1 MEIMHSK
8 FLKLQTALLSVLL
21 LFSVLLPQTALA
33 AGGTTDAAAAQDTVT
48 LVDPNTFN
56 SWEKI
61 QGTRSITQGRIW
73 ADKTVSNDKIE
84 FSSTSPLGK
93 EGKTVSKTAGS
104 DFLVA
109 LSALSSTSSLTK
121 PEPQPIDIV
130 LVLDASG
137 SMDKAMGGTTWEN
150 YDDTKRIDALKAAAK
165 NFLAAAKKQNDGI
178 EDPAKQIQVSIVKF
192 AGNKTDKVGNDT
204 YRDGRNSY
212 NYSQIMR
219 NLTLC
224 NSTNLSTLNS
234 VVDSI
239 QPAGATRSDYGME
252 LAQKA
257 LGSDSARSNAKK
269 VVIFFTDG
277 KPTKQSEYNSEVAG
291 SAVNTAKTL
300 KDSGTTIYTVGIF
313 SGANAAS
320 DPNDEHTSDENRFM
334 HAVSSNYPD
343 AAYSWVSTDWYGG
356 YYDIVPGTRAE
367 NSSYYKTA
375 TKSTELD
382 TVFQDIF
389 KDVTSNPPVPT
400 LVESGKNATNGG
412 YVSFNDPLGD
422 YMTVDGF
429 NAISFDDEI
438 FEKSTKTTETT
449 AKGTVDTY
457 VFEGVN
463 EGNTAY
469 PENVNLNTIIVKVT
483 HSNDLKTGDIVDVQ
497 IPAALLP
504 LRYYQVS
511 KDLDGKVSMKISD
524 TYPIRIFYSVSLKKD
539 VKDAM
544 AAGTSSDTELVNYVA
559 DHTEDDGK
567 VYFYTN
573 LFDGTNGGTDKEGN
587 SYTAGNTT
595 VSFKPAYTNSFYY
608 YTEDTPIYTDPDCK
622 THATD
627 VQPKTPYYYDL
638 TYYDTNKANA
648 SGSLVLQHDHIEISI
663 ATKEEIDKV
672 LKQNKKGE
680 YYVPQKT
687 LKGSYPQTLDEQVGP
702 KQPNNT
708 TGTASRRIDFAWDLS
723 NTTGLLFLGNNG
735 KIGYNTTG
743 SLKITKV
750 VTPTDSNYTPDST
763 TQFRILVNL
772 EGVGANDIYKCT
784 LNGQTFSFIRGSV
797 ITLKNG
803 QTAEIKGLPAGCKY
817 TVTEPTPL
825 PAGYALS
832 TIENATGTIKGGLA
846 KDTAAVAT
854 VKNTYTPSSYILNGE
869 TYLSGK
875 KVLSG
880 RDWQSLDKFVFHLE
894 ALEPDNAP
902 LPKNG
907 DTDLTRVELT
917 QCEGTQADTEV
928 PFNFGDITYTKPG
941 TYRYR
946 IYEETPSNADKIPG
960 IDYDTT
966 TYTVTVKIK
975 DNGNGQLEL
984 DSVTKALDHK
994 DNVTEMP
1001 AGKIPLFK
1009 NIFNATNEE
1018 INFVATKVYKDNAGN
1033 SINPDVNQFQFT
1045 LSAAKKDASGND
1057 VTETDPPMPTPA
1069 TVGNDDGGQI
1079 DFGKVTYTAANVDST
1094 YWYQMN
1100 ENQGDNACIAY
1111 DKTTYLIKVE
1121 VGSKTGADN
1130 KLIVTSK
1137 TTYYKQNENG
1147 AWQPVD
1153 INTGDDVASK
1163 ITFTNTLT
1171 PTPTSAN
1178 LYVGKILAG
1187 RDWMD
1192 GDKFT
1197 FTLTAKDNAPMPEGK
1212 DTNKLTITN
1221 ASRKEMDDERL
1232 GDFPE
1237 ITFTKPGTYVYTI
1250 SEDAVDSAKLPGF
1263 KTQPGDIT
1271 ATVTVTRE
1279 GNELRRTISYRNA
1292 AGINS
1297 DICGYFTNTYSTDSY
1312 KIKDTDIFLASKV
1325 LKDRGWLDEDRFTFV
1340 LTGDESNPTNTPMPT
1355 LCESI
1360 ADSTHYENIVLGDG
1374 KELEFKEAG
1383 RYVYYITEQRGE
1395 LSGITY
1401 DTTKYMVV
1409 VDVRDEGGNS
1419 GKLTGSVQYFK
1430 GTLGK
1435 NGEYTFSDKP
1445 ETDNIAIFTNT
1456 YAAKS
1461 VTLTGKENLSVT
1473 KKLVGREW
1481 GKEEAFTFE
1490 IAVAGGSAENT
1501 PLPKS
1506 TTLKLTNSNL
1516 DEDTATGNFGDITYE
1531 KPGTYIYKI
1540 TENKGDNA
1548 ITQWDDSEYT
1558 VTVNVKDDGTG
1569 ELKVESCTVKKSGDE
1584 GNSNGITFTNTYE
1597 ASSTPTKDVTVNDA
1611 ETSADGQPVKVGDKL
1626 TYSIHWVNDSI
1637 ENGKFVPATV
1647 TITDQVPENTKLVTT
1662 PDNAT
1667 YDDTTRTLTWTLN
1680 AAANTSGDV
1689 SFTVSVLPSA
1699 SAALDPIT
1707 NQAKVKIGDHES
1719 ETNVVTN
1726 PTPYDPDSHKK
1737 VLDDN
1742 GNDID
1747 NTLVSPGQVLTYQ
1760 ITWVA
1765 PLAAEGAETVDV
1777 VIKDTV
1783 PANTTFV
1790 LGSATDNIAP
1800 DDNGLLTWNIQGQTP
1815 GASGTVSFQVKVND
1829 AVGDNGD
1836 ITNKAFVNNK
1846 ATVETTHN
1854 YLPGKTADKD
1864 ANTTLKVGDELT
1876 YTIKYKNLEKDVAT
1890 VTVTDAVPAGTEF
1903 VSADNGG
1910 TWDKTDNKVTWNL
1923 TGVEPGAKGTVSF
1936 TVRVTMD
1943 AVGKSIENQ
1952 AEVKIGDHNPVTTTK
1967 TENKNIEQ
1975 PSPASVTLTAH
1986 KTLKSD
1992 VGNHTL
1998 AAGEFAFNLLDKDG
2012 KLVQTALNDAEGN
2025 VTFSELKLNTI
2036 GSYTYTICEVDGKL
2050 GYMTYDDSTY
2060 TVTFNVDDAKNG
2072 TLAATEPVYS
2082 LNDKTFTTAEFINH
2096 YTAELPADASFS
2108 LSATKTLTGRS
2119 MIDREFFFTL
2129 EDEGGNIVATASSDA
2144 EGNIQFPAV
2153 GLKNVQAAY
2162 TALLAAA
2169 EPVQP
2174 AAEPTPA
2181 EDEQPVKIE
2190 DGEQAPLETAVAANS
2205 LEDAPA
2211 VVTDAEPETELNAE
2225 PKTDPE
2231 TDPETEPETEP
2242 APTVDT
2248 DAVQA
2253 LLTRWYTIREYAQ
2266 GKDGVTYDANTYM
2279 VRVPLVD
2286 NDGTGTLAVDKDNI
2300 QFFAAD
2306 GETPLD
2312 NNAVVFNNSYAAEG
2326 VDLTVTAQK
2335 QLTGRS
2341 MADGEFSFRLSCND
2355 DPANEQTVTSDANGR
2370 IAFALHYDD
2379 KDGTGTQETHTYTV
2393 TEVRGD
2399 NDTITYDDTA
2409 YTFTVEV
2416 IDDGTGHLTTKV
2428 TQPEAM
2434 VFRNVYTPKAT
2445 SITLAGNKV
2454 LNGRAQKAGEF
2465 TFELCDANGAVI
2477 ATAANGENG
2486 YFAFP
2491 ALSYDE
2497 AGEYTYT
2504 VREKDTGVG
2513 RVTYDKTVYS
2523 VTVQV
2528 RDEDGQL
2535 KADIILPASGL
2546 TFTNTYTP
2554 EPAQTPA
2561 PTPKPTTSPAPAA
2574 TAAPTPAPARI
2585 PQTADSFP
2593 LALLIGL
2600 LAVSG
2605 GALAVLLT
2613 ARKRGKK

>member
-73 ADKTVSNDKIE
+73 ADKTVSENEIT
-84 FSSTSPLGK
+84 FSPNSPLG
-93 EGKTVSKTAGS
+93 EAGKTVSKTDGS

-130 LVLDASG
+130 LVLDTSG
-137 SMDKAMGGTTWEN
+137 SMAYDFNGYPTWFDE
-150 YDDTKRIDALKAAAK
+150 DSRITALKSAVNDFIDNAAT
-165 NFLAAAKKQNDGI
+165 QN
-178 EDPAKQIQVSIVKF
+178 
-192 AGNKTDKVGNDT
+192 
-204 YRDGRNSY
+204 
-212 NYSQIMR
+212 SQIADASKKINIALVR
-219 NLTLC
+219 FADNSRILQDLTTCEDENATALKKRVNNLG
-224 NSTNLSTLNS
+224 S
-234 VVDSI
+234 D
-239 QPAGATRSDYGME
+239 GATRADLGMV
-252 LAQKA
+252 KA
-257 LGSDSARSNAKK
+257 ESVLNGTGARANAKK

-277 KPTKQSEYNSEVAG
+277 TPTSGNKYEAEVAG
-291 SAVNTAKTL
+291 RAVNAAGRIKNAN
-300 KDSGTTIYTVGIF
+300 GTIYAVGIF
-313 SGANAAS
+313 AGAKPE
-320 DPNDEHTSDENRFM
+320 DITSKENKFM
-334 HAVSSNYPD
+334 NAVSSNYP
-343 AAYSWVSTDWYGG
+343 AATATNFSITLNKG
-356 YYDIVPGTRAE
+356 E
-367 NSSYYKTA
+367 NKGYYKTA
-375 TKSTELD
+375 KNASELNA
-382 TVFQDIF
+382 VFNDIF
-389 KDVTSNPPVPT
+389 KDSTSNPPVPT

-429 NAISFDDEI
+429 NAIAFDDKI
-438 FEKSTKTTETT
+438 FENPTKTTEAT

-463 EGNTAY
+463 EGNIAY
-469 PENVNLNTIIVKVT
+469 PENVNLNTIIIKVT

-511 KDLDGKVSMKISD
+511 EDLGGKVSMKISD
-524 TYPIRIFYSVSLKKD
+524 TYPIRIFYSVSLKQN

-832 TIENATGTIKGGLA
+832 TIENGTGTIKGGLA

-854 VKNTYTPSSYILNGE
+854 VKNTYTPSSYTLNGE
-869 TYLSGK
+869 TNLSGN

-880 RDWQSLDKFVFHLE
+880 RDWQSRDKFVFHLE
-894 ALEPDNAP
+894 ALEPDSAP

-907 DTDLTRVELT
+907 DTDITRVELT
-917 QCEGTQADTEV
+917 QSEVTQAGTAV

-946 IYEETPSNADKIPG
+946 IYEETPSNAAKIPG

-975 DNGNGQLEL
+975 DNGKGKLEL
-984 DSVTKALDHK
+984 DNVTKALDNK
-994 DNVTEMP
+994 DNVTVMP
-1001 AGKIPLFK
+1001 ADNIPLFK
-1009 NIFNATNEE
+1009 NIFNAENEE

-1045 LSAAKKDASGND
+1045 LSAAEKDASGNA
-1057 VTETDPPMPTPA
+1057 VTETNPPMPTPA
-1069 TVGNDDGGQI
+1069 TVGNDDGGRI
-1079 DFGKVTYTAANVDST
+1079 AFGKVTYTEANVGHT
-1094 YWYQMN
+1094 YWYQMS
-1100 ENQGDNACIAY
+1100 EKLGDNTCIDY

-1121 VGSKTGADN
+1121 VGSKPGADN
-1130 KLIVTSK
+1130 KLIVTSN

-1147 AWQPVD
+1147 AWKQVD
-1153 INTGDDVASK
+1153 INTGDDVDSK

-1171 PTPTSAN
+1171 PTSTSAS
-1178 LYVGKILAG
+1178 LWVCKILEG

-1197 FTLTAKDNAPMPEGK
+1197 FKVTPIGDAPKPQGENGDK
-1212 DTNKLTITN
+1212 ITITN
-1221 ASRKEMDDERL
+1221 TSTHGETEKERL
-1232 GDFPE
+1232 GYFGE
-1237 ITFTKPGTYVYTI
+1237 IVFTQPGIYQYKI
-1250 SEDAVDSAKLPGF
+1250 SEALIDADELPGF
-1263 KTQPGDIT
+1263 NHHPGDVI
-1271 ATVTVTRE
+1271 ATVTVTRN
-1279 GNELRRTISYRNA
+1279 GNTLTRTISCTDASGNA
-1292 AGINS
+1292 TGLQA
-1297 DICGYFTNTYSTDSY
+1297 YFTNTYSTDSY
-1312 KIKDTDIFLASKV
+1312 KIKDTDIFLARKV

-1340 LTGDESNPTNTPMPT
+1340 LTGDESNPANTPMPNR
-1355 LCESI
+1355 CESI

-1435 NGEYTFSDKP
+1435 KGEYTFSDTP
-1445 ETDNIAIFTNT
+1445 ETTNIATFTNT

-1461 VTLTGKENLSVT
+1461 VTLNGEDNLSVT

-1481 GKEEAFTFE
+1481 GKEETFTFT
-1490 IAVAGGSAENT
+1490 IAAAGDNAENT
-1501 PLPKS
+1501 PLPS
-1506 TTLKLTNSNL
+1506 ETTLRLTKPDP
-1516 DEDTATGNFGDITYE
+1516 DEDTATGHFGDITYE

-1558 VTVNVKDDGTG
+1558 VTVNIKDDGTG
-1569 ELKVESCTVKKSGDE
+1569 ELKVNSCSVKKSGDE
-1584 GNSNGITFTNTYE
+1584 GNSNSITFTNTYE
-1597 ASSTPTKDVTVNDA
+1597 ANSTPTKDVTVNDA

-1647 TITDQVPENTKLVTT
+1647 TITDQVPENTQLVTT

-1667 YDDTTRTLTWTLN
+1667 YDDTTRTLTWTFD

-1689 SFTVSVLPSA
+1689 SFTVRVLPSA
-1699 SAALDPIT
+1699 SAALAPIT
-1707 NQAKVKIGDHES
+1707 NQAKVQIGDHES

-1737 VLDDN
+1737 VLDDS

-1800 DDNGLLTWNIQGQTP
+1800 DDNGLLTWNIQGQKP

-1836 ITNKAFVNNK
+1836 ITNQAFVNNK

-1876 YTIKYKNLEKDVAT
+1876 YTIKYKNLEDAAAT

-1910 TWDKTDNKVTWNL
+1910 VCENGTVTWNL
-1923 TGVEPGAKGTVSF
+1923 ADVASGTEGSVSF
-1936 TVRVTMD
+1936 KVRVTID
-1943 AVGKSIENQ
+1943 AVGHSIENQ
-1952 AEVKIGDHNPVTTTK
+1952 ALVKIGEHNPVTTTK

-1975 PSPASVTLTAH
+1975 PSPASVILTAH
-1986 KTLKSD
+1986 KTLISD

-1998 AAGEFAFNLLDKDG
+1998 AAGEFAFTLLDKDG
-2012 KLVQTALNDAEGN
+2012 KLVQTAPNDAEGN
-2025 VTFSELKLNTI
+2025 VTFEALSLDTI
-2036 GSYTYTICEVDGKL
+2036 GEYTYTICEVDGEV
-2050 GYMTYDDSTY
+2050 GYITYDGSQY
-2060 TVTFNVDDAKNG
+2060 TVTFSVYAAKDG

-2082 LNDKTFTTAEFINH
+2082 LNGKTVDAAEFI
-2096 YTAELPADASFS
+2096 TTTP
-2108 LSATKTLTGRS
+2108 RS
-2119 MIDREFFFTL
+2119 CPR
-2129 EDEGGNIVATASSDA
+2129 
-2144 EGNIQFPAV
+2144 
-2153 GLKNVQAAY
+2153 
-2162 TALLAAA
+2162 
-2169 EPVQP
+2169 
-2174 AAEPTPA
+2174 TPA
-2181 EDEQPVKIE
+2181 S
-2190 DGEQAPLETAVAANS
+2190 A
-2205 LEDAPA
+2205 
-2211 VVTDAEPETELNAE
+2211 
-2225 PKTDPE
+2225 
-2231 TDPETEPETEP
+2231 
-2242 APTVDT
+2242 
-2248 DAVQA
+2248 
-2253 LLTRWYTIREYAQ
+2253 
-2266 GKDGVTYDANTYM
+2266 
-2279 VRVPLVD
+2279 
-2286 NDGTGTLAVDKDNI
+2286 
-2300 QFFAAD
+2300 
-2306 GETPLD
+2306 
-2312 NNAVVFNNSYAAEG
+2312 
-2326 VDLTVTAQK
+2326 
-2335 QLTGRS
+2335 
-2341 MADGEFSFRLSCND
+2341 
-2355 DPANEQTVTSDANGR
+2355 
-2370 IAFALHYDD
+2370 
-2379 KDGTGTQETHTYTV
+2379 
-2393 TEVRGD
+2393 
-2399 NDTITYDDTA
+2399 
-2409 YTFTVEV
+2409 
-2416 IDDGTGHLTTKV
+2416 
-2428 TQPEAM
+2428 
-2434 VFRNVYTPKAT
+2434 
-2445 SITLAGNKV
+2445 
-2454 LNGRAQKAGEF
+2454 
-2465 TFELCDANGAVI
+2465 
-2477 ATAANGENG
+2477 
-2486 YFAFP
+2486 
-2491 ALSYDE
+2491 
-2497 AGEYTYT
+2497 
-2504 VREKDTGVG
+2504 
-2513 RVTYDKTVYS
+2513 
-2523 VTVQV
+2523 
-2528 RDEDGQL
+2528 
-2535 KADIILPASGL
+2535 
-2546 TFTNTYTP
+2546 
-2554 EPAQTPA
+2554 
-2561 PTPKPTTSPAPAA
+2561 
-2574 TAAPTPAPARI
+2574 
-2585 PQTADSFP
+2585 
-2593 LALLIGL
+2593 
-2600 LAVSG
+2600 
-2605 GALAVLLT
+2605 
-2613 ARKRGKK
+2613 

>member
-33 AGGTTDAAAAQDTVT
+33 AGGTTNAAAAQDTVT
-48 LVDPNTFN
+48 LVDPDTFN
-56 SWEKI
+56 SWETI

-73 ADKTVSNDKIE
+73 ADKTVSNNEIT
-84 FSSTSPLGK
+84 FSPNSPLG
-93 EGKTVSKTAGS
+93 ESGKTVSKTDGS

-137 SMDKAMGGTTWEN
+137 SMDDPMGGTWEN
-150 YDDTKRIDALKAAAK
+150 YDYTKRIKALKDAAK
-165 NFLAAAKKQNDGI
+165 NFLEAAKKQNDEI

-204 YRDGRNSY
+204 YRDSGYSY

-224 NSTNLSTLNS
+224 NNTNLSTLNS

-239 QPAGATRSDYGME
+239 NPAGATRSDYGME
-252 LAQKA
+252 LAQTV
-257 LGSDSARSNAKK
+257 LDSTSARSNAKK

-277 KPTKQSEYNSEVAG
+277 KPTSRSDYNAKVAG
-291 SAVNTAKTL
+291 GAINTAKTL

-313 SGANAAS
+313 SGADSSNPPAM
-320 DPNDEHTSDENRFM
+320 PGQDEKKLANRFM
-334 HAVSSNYPD
+334 HAVSSNYP
-343 AAYSWVSTDWYGG
+343 AASSSGNDWDGYTVSM
-356 YYDIVPGTRAE
+356 GTRAE
-367 NSSYYKTA
+367 NSNYYKTA
-375 TKSTELD
+375 TKSTELN
-382 TVFQDIF
+382 TVFQEIF
-389 KDVTSNPPVPT
+389 TDVTSDPPVPT
-400 LVESGKNATNGG
+400 LVESSKNATESG
-412 YVSFNDPLGD
+412 YVTFEDPLGD
-422 YMTVDGF
+422 YMTVTDF
-429 NAISFDDEI
+429 NAIAFSDKIYTDPDV
-438 FEKSTKTTETT
+438 KTVGNVTT
-449 AKGTVDTY
+449 YTFNGT
-457 VFEGVN
+457 N
-463 EGNTAY
+463 MGNVAY
-469 PENVNLNTIIVKVT
+469 PQNVDLNKIIITVTHDNNLQTGDKVKVE
-483 HSNDLKTGDIVDVQ
+483 

-504 LRYYQVS
+504 LRYYNIAED
-511 KDLDGKVSMKISD
+511 KDGKVSMEITP
-524 TYPIRIFYSVSLKKD
+524 TYPIHVFYSVSLK
-539 VKDAM
+539 DAAKQQM
-544 AAGTSSDTELVNYVA
+544 ESGVITDTALASYVA
-559 DHTEDDGK
+559 AHIEGDGK
-567 VYFYTN
+567 AYFYSN
-573 LFDGTNGGTDKEGN
+573 LYTDARTGTDAEGKP
-587 SYTAGNTT
+587 YTAGNTT
-595 VSFKPAYTNSFYY
+595 ASFVPAETNSFYY
-608 YTEDTPIYTDPDCK
+608 YTEDTLLYEDEACK
-622 THATD
+622 TPAKN
-627 VQPKTPYYYDL
+627 VKPNTPYYYDL
-638 TYYDTNKANA
+638 PYYEVGKTDAT
-648 SGSLVLQHDHIEISI
+648 GSLEELHSRIKISI
-663 ATKEEIDKV
+663 ATQKEINDTLDKNDDGV
-672 LKQNKKGE
+672 
-680 YYVPQKT
+680 YYVPKGT
-687 LKGSYPQTLDEQVGP
+687 LKGSYPQALDNQIGAKKE
-702 KQPNNT
+702 NT
-708 TGTASRRIDFAWDLS
+708 TNTASRRIDFGWDNNYTIGRLY
-723 NTTGLLFLGNNG
+723 LGNNG
-735 KIGYNTTG
+735 KIGYNATG
-743 SLKITKV
+743 SLKITKKV
-750 VTPTDSNYTPDST
+750 AKPDPSYSPDAE
-763 TQFRILVNL
+763 TQFRIQVDL
-772 EGVGANDIYKCT
+772 EGNGANGTYTYTIDGNTSDSYTFK
-784 LNGQTFSFIRGSV
+784 NGDV
-797 ITLKNG
+797 ITLKNS
-803 QTAEIKGLPAGCKY
+803 QTAEIEGLPAGCEY
-817 TVTEPTPL
+817 TVSEPADTL
-825 PAGYALS
+825 PAGYTSSIDAPAGV
-832 TIENATGTIKGGLA
+832 IAAGKVQ
-846 KDTAAVAT
+846 DTAPVVT
-854 VKNTYTPSSYILNGE
+854 VTNTYEPSSYTLNGE
-869 TYLSGK
+869 TNLSGK

-894 ALEPDNAP
+894 AFEPDNTP

-907 DTDLTRVELT
+907 DTDLTRVELMHS
-917 QCEGTQADTEV
+917 EGTPGGTEAS
-928 PFNFGDITYTKPG
+928 FNFGDITYTKPG

-946 IYEETPSNADKIPG
+946 IYEETPSNADKISG

-975 DNGNGQLEL
+975 DNGKGQLEL
-984 DSVTKALDHK
+984 DSVTKALDNK
-994 DNVTEMP
+994 DNVTVMP
-1001 AGKIPLFK
+1001 ADNIPLFK
-1009 NIFNATNEE
+1009 NIFNAENEE

-1033 SINPDVNQFQFT
+1033 QINPDVNQFRFT
-1045 LSAAKKDASGND
+1045 LSVPKTDANGSN
-1057 VTETDPPMPTPA
+1057 VTETNPPMPTPA

-1079 DFGKVTYTAANVDST
+1079 DFGKVTYTAANVGHT
-1094 YWYQMN
+1094 YWYQMS
-1100 ENQGDNACIAY
+1100 EDRGDNARIAY
-1111 DKTTYLIKVE
+1111 DEATYLIKVK
-1121 VGSKTGADN
+1121 VDYKTGADN
-1130 KLIVTSK
+1130 KLIVTSN
-1137 TTYYKQNENG
+1137 TTYYKQDEKG
-1147 AWQPVD
+1147 AWKPVD

-1171 PTPTSAN
+1171 PTPATARLSI
-1178 LYVGKILAG
+1178 GKILEG
-1187 RDWMD
+1187 RNWMD
-1192 GDKFT
+1192 GDTFT
-1197 FTLTAKDNAPMPEGK
+1197 FTLKPKDDNTPMPEGE
-1212 DTNKLTITN
+1212 NAHKLTITN
-1221 ASRKEMDDERL
+1221 ESNEVMDDERL
-1232 GDFPE
+1232 GSFGE
-1237 ITFTKPGTYVYTI
+1237 ITFTQPGTYVYTI
-1250 SEDAVDSAKLPGF
+1250 SEDEVTLPGF
-1263 KTQPGDIT
+1263 KNHPGAIT

-1279 GNELRRTISYRNA
+1279 GNKLTSTVSYKDA
-1292 AGINS
+1292 AGKVNEAGY
-1297 DICGYFTNTYSTDSY
+1297 GYFTNTYSPDPYTVSTSVLF
-1312 KIKDTDIFLASKV
+1312 KASKT
-1325 LKDRGWLDEDRFTFV
+1325 LEGRGWLPEENFTFV
-1340 LTGDESNPTNTPMPT
+1340 LTGDESNPVDTPMPD
-1355 LCESI
+1355 LCEAVANS
-1360 ADSTHYENIVLGDG
+1360 SHTTVTLGDNKALPFTQPG
-1374 KELEFKEAG
+1374 T
-1383 RYVYYITEQRGE
+1383 YTYYITEKKESTPG
-1395 LSGITY
+1395 LIY
-1401 DTTKYMVV
+1401 DTSKYKVV
-1409 VDVRDEGGNS
+1409 VTVEDKDADGGNSGKS

-1430 GTLGK
+1430 GTLGE
-1435 NGEYTFSDKP
+1435 NGEYTFSDEP
-1445 ETDNIAIFTNT
+1445 GDNIAAFTNT
-1456 YAAKS
+1456 YTTEPA
-1461 VTLTGKENLSVT
+1461 TLNGEEKLSVT

-1481 GKEEAFTFE
+1481 GNEESFTFT
-1490 IAVAGGSAENT
+1490 IAAAGDNAENT
-1501 PLPKS
+1501 PLPNE
-1506 TTLKLTNSNL
+1506 TTLTLTKPTP
-1516 DEDTATGNFGDITYE
+1516 DGDTATGHFGDITYTKAGNYSYTIRE
-1531 KPGTYIYKI
+1531 VHGT
-1540 TENKGDNA
+1540 DNTAA
-1548 ITQWDDSEYT
+1548 ITQWDDSVY
-1558 VTVNVKDDGTG
+1558 TVNVTVKDNGAG
-1569 ELKVESCTVKKSGDE
+1569 ELNITNFTVESDG
-1584 GNSNGITFTNTYE
+1584 SNYIGISFTNRYE
-1597 ASSTPTKDVTVNDA
+1597 ADPTPTK
-1611 ETSADGQPVKVGDKL
+1611 
-1626 TYSIHWVNDSI
+1626 
-1637 ENGKFVPATV
+1637 TV
-1647 TITDQVPENTKLVTT
+1647 TDE
-1662 PDNAT
+1662 
-1667 YDDTTRTLTWTLN
+1667 
-1680 AAANTSGDV
+1680 SG
-1689 SFTVSVLPSA
+1689 
-1699 SAALDPIT
+1699 
-1707 NQAKVKIGDHES
+1707 N
-1719 ETNVVTN
+1719 N
-1726 PTPYDPDSHKK
+1726 
-1737 VLDDN
+1737 
-1742 GNDID
+1742 ID
-1747 NTLVSPGQVLTYQ
+1747 NTLVSPGQKLTYTIHWVNNAVDTTGKYTPAE
-1760 ITWVA
+1760 ITV
-1765 PLAAEGAETVDV
+1765 T
-1777 VIKDTV
+1777 DTV
-1783 PANTTFV
+1783 PANTTFD
-1790 LGSATDNIAP
+1790 SADNGGTWDTTDNKVAWKFNADP
-1800 DDNGLLTWNIQGQTP
+1800 NTEGN
-1815 GASGTVSFQVKVND
+1815 VSFTVKVNESISGENGEID
-1829 AVGDNGD
+1829 NSALVGNRT
-1836 ITNKAFVNNK
+1836 TNI
-1846 ATVETTHN
+1846 THN

-1876 YTIKYKNLEKDVAT
+1876 YTIKYKNLEDAAAT

-1910 TWDKTDNKVTWNL
+1910 VCENGTVTWNIADV
-1923 TGVEPGAKGTVSF
+1923 TSGTEGSVSF
-1936 TVRVTMD
+1936 KVRVTID
-1943 AVGKSIENQ
+1943 AVGRSIENQ
-1952 AEVKIGDHNPVTTTK
+1952 AQVKIGGHNPVTTTK
-1967 TENKNIEQ
+1967 TENKNIEE
-1975 PSPASVTLTAH
+1975 PSPASVTLTAC
-1986 KTLKSD
+1986 KTLISD

-1998 AAGEFAFNLLDKDG
+1998 AAGEFAFTLLDKDG
-2012 KLVQTALNDAEGN
+2012 KLVQTAPNDAEGN
-2025 VTFSELKLNTI
+2025 VTFEALSLDTI
-2036 GSYTYTICEVDGKL
+2036 GEYTYTICEVDGEV
-2050 GYMTYDDSTY
+2050 GYITYDGSQY
-2060 TVTFNVDDAKNG
+2060 TVTFSVHAAKDG
-2072 TLAATEPVYS
+2072 TLAATKPVYS
-2082 LNDKTFTTAEFINH
+2082 LNGKTVDAAEFINH

-2119 MIDREFFFTL
+2119 MIDGEFFFTL

-2205 LEDAPA
+2205 LEGTLA
-2211 VVTDAEPETELNAE
+2211 VVTDAEPETELDVA
-2225 PKTDPE
+2225 PE

-2279 VRVPLVD
+2279 VRVQLAD
-2286 NDGTGTLAVDKDNI
+2286 KEGQGTLTVDSI

-2312 NNAVVFNNSYAAEG
+2312 NSAVVFNNSYAAEG

-2399 NDTITYDDTA
+2399 NDTITYDDTT

-2497 AGEYTYT
+2497 ADEYTYT

>member
-48 LVDPNTFN
+48 LVDPATFN
-56 SWEKI
+56 SWETI

-73 ADKTVSNDKIE
+73 ADKTVSNNEIT
-84 FSSTSPLGK
+84 FSPNSPLG
-93 EGKTVSKTAGS
+93 EAGKTVSKTDGS

-130 LVLDASG
+130 LVLDTSG
-137 SMDKAMGGTTWEN
+137 SMAYDFNGYETWHAK
-150 YDDTKRIDALKAAAK
+150 DRRITALKSAVNNFIDNAAT
-165 NFLAAAKKQNDGI
+165 QN
-178 EDPAKQIQVSIVKF
+178 
-192 AGNKTDKVGNDT
+192 
-204 YRDGRNSY
+204 
-212 NYSQIMR
+212 SQIADASKKINIALVR
-219 NLTLC
+219 FADNSRILQDLTTCEDENATALKKRVNNLG
-224 NSTNLSTLNS
+224 S
-234 VVDSI
+234 D
-239 QPAGATRSDYGME
+239 GATRADLGMV
-252 LAQKA
+252 KA
-257 LGSDSARSNAKK
+257 ESVLNGTGARANAKK

-277 KPTKQSEYNSEVAG
+277 KPTSYNGYEDKVAG
-291 SAVNTAKTL
+291 GAVSAAGRIKNAN
-300 KDSGTTIYTVGIF
+300 GTIYAVGIF
-313 SGANAAS
+313 AGAKPE
-320 DPNDEHTSDENRFM
+320 DITSKENKFM
-334 HAVSSNYPD
+334 NAVSSNYP
-343 AAYSWVSTDWYGG
+343 AATATNFSITLNKG
-356 YYDIVPGTRAE
+356 E
-367 NSSYYKTA
+367 NKGYYKTA
-375 TKSTELD
+375 KNASELNA
-382 TVFQDIF
+382 VFNDIF
-389 KDVTSNPPVPT
+389 KDSTSNPPVPT

-429 NAISFDDEI
+429 NAIAFDDKI
-438 FEKSTKTTETT
+438 FENPTKTTEAT

-463 EGNTAY
+463 EGNIAY
-469 PENVNLNTIIVKVT
+469 PENVNLNTIIIKVT

-511 KDLDGKVSMKISD
+511 EDLGGKVSMKISD
-524 TYPIRIFYSVSLKKD
+524 TYPIRIFYSVSLKQN

-587 SYTAGNTT
+587 PYTAGNTT

-663 ATKEEIDKV
+663 ATQEEIDKV

-832 TIENATGTIKGGLA
+832 TIENGTGTIKGGLA

-854 VKNTYTPSSYILNGE
+854 VKNTYTPSSYTLNGE
-869 TYLSGK
+869 TNLSGN

-880 RDWQSLDKFVFHLE
+880 RDWQSRDKFVFHLE
-894 ALEPDNAP
+894 ALEPDSAP

-907 DTDLTRVELT
+907 DTDITRVELT
-917 QCEGTQADTEV
+917 QSEVTQAGTAV

-946 IYEETPSNADKIPG
+946 IYEETPSNAAKIPG

-975 DNGNGQLEL
+975 DNGKGKLEL
-984 DSVTKALDHK
+984 DSVTKALDNK

-1001 AGKIPLFK
+1001 ADNIPLFK
-1009 NIFNATNEE
+1009 NIFNADDEE

-1033 SINPDVNQFQFT
+1033 SINPDVNQFRFT
-1045 LSAAKKDASGND
+1045 LSVPKTDANGNN
-1057 VTETDPPMPTPA
+1057 VTETNPPMPTSA
-1069 TVGNDDGGQI
+1069 TVGNDDGGRI
-1079 DFGKVTYTAANVDST
+1079 AFGKVTYTAENVDHT
-1094 YWYQMN
+1094 YWYQMS
-1100 ENQGDNACIAY
+1100 EKPGDNACIAY

-1121 VGSKTGADN
+1121 VGSKPGADN

-1147 AWQPVD
+1147 AWQQVD
-1153 INTGDDVASK
+1153 INTGDDVDSK

-1171 PTPTSAN
+1171 PTSTSAS
-1178 LYVGKILAG
+1178 LWVCKILEG

-1197 FTLTAKDNAPMPEGK
+1197 FKVTPIGDAPKPQGENGDK
-1212 DTNKLTITN
+1212 ITITN
-1221 ASRKEMDDERL
+1221 TSTHGETEKERL
-1232 GDFPE
+1232 GYFGE
-1237 ITFTKPGTYVYTI
+1237 IVFTQPGIYQYKI
-1250 SEDAVDSAKLPGF
+1250 SEALIDADELPGF
-1263 KTQPGDIT
+1263 NHHPGDVI
-1271 ATVTVTRE
+1271 ATVTVTRN
-1279 GNELRRTISYRNA
+1279 GNTLTRTISCTDASGNA
-1292 AGINS
+1292 TGLQA
-1297 DICGYFTNTYSTDSY
+1297 YFTNTYSTDSY
-1312 KIKDTDIFLASKV
+1312 KIKDTDIFLARKV

-1340 LTGDESNPTNTPMPT
+1340 LTGDESNPANTPMPNR
-1355 LCESI
+1355 CESI

-1435 NGEYTFSDKP
+1435 NGEYTFSDTP
-1445 ETDNIAIFTNT
+1445 EATNIATFTNT

-1461 VTLTGKENLSVT
+1461 VTLNGEKNLSVT

-1481 GKEEAFTFE
+1481 GKEEAFTFT
-1490 IAVAGGSAENT
+1490 IAAARNSAENT
-1501 PLPKS
+1501 PLPNE
-1506 TTLKLTNSNL
+1506 TTLTLTKPTP
-1516 DEDTATGNFGDITYE
+1516 DGDTATGHFGDITYT
-1531 KPGTYIYKI
+1531 KPGTYSYTISEVRG
-1540 TENKGDNA
+1540 TDNTAA
-1548 ITQWDDSEYT
+1548 ITQWDDSVY
-1558 VTVNVKDDGTG
+1558 TVNVTVQDNGAG
-1569 ELKVESCTVKKSGDE
+1569 ELHITNFTVESDG
-1584 GNSNGITFTNTYE
+1584 SNYIGISFTNRYE
-1597 ASSTPTKDVTVNDA
+1597 ADPNPTK
-1611 ETSADGQPVKVGDKL
+1611 
-1626 TYSIHWVNDSI
+1626 
-1637 ENGKFVPATV
+1637 TV
-1647 TITDQVPENTKLVTT
+1647 TD
-1662 PDNAT
+1662 
-1667 YDDTTRTLTWTLN
+1667 
-1680 AAANTSGDV
+1680 
-1689 SFTVSVLPSA
+1689 
-1699 SAALDPIT
+1699 
-1707 NQAKVKIGDHES
+1707 ES
-1719 ETNVVTN
+1719 RNN
-1726 PTPYDPDSHKK
+1726 
-1737 VLDDN
+1737 
-1742 GNDID
+1742 ID
-1747 NTLVSPGQVLTYQ
+1747 NTLVSPGQKLTYTIHWVNNAVDTTGKYTPAE
-1760 ITWVA
+1760 ITV
-1765 PLAAEGAETVDV
+1765 T
-1777 VIKDTV
+1777 DTV
-1783 PANTTFV
+1783 PANTTFD
-1790 LGSATDNIAP
+1790 SADNGGMWDKTDNKV
-1800 DDNGLLTWNIQGQTP
+1800 TWKFNADPNTVGD
-1815 GASGTVSFQVKVND
+1815 VSFTVKVNESISGENGEINNS
-1829 AVGDNGD
+1829 ALVGNRT
-1836 ITNKAFVNNK
+1836 TNI
-1846 ATVETTHN
+1846 THN

-1876 YTIKYKNLEKDVAT
+1876 YTIKYKNLEDAAAT

-1903 VSADNGG
+1903 EWADNGG
-1910 TWDKTDNKVTWNL
+1910 VCENGTVTWNIAD
-1923 TGVEPGAKGTVSF
+1923 VASGTEGSVSF
-1936 TVRVTMD
+1936 KVRVTID
-1943 AVGKSIENQ
+1943 AVGSSIENQ
-1952 AEVKIGDHNPVTTTK
+1952 AQVKIGDHNPVTTTK

-1975 PSPASVTLTAH
+1975 PSPASVILTAH
-1986 KTLKSD
+1986 KTLISD

-1998 AAGEFAFNLLDKDG
+1998 AAGEFAFTLLDKDG
-2012 KLVQTALNDAEGN
+2012 KLVQTAPNDAEGN
-2025 VTFSELKLNTI
+2025 VTFEALSLDTI
-2036 GSYTYTICEVDGKL
+2036 GEYTYTICEVDGNV
-2050 GYMTYDDSTY
+2050 GYITYDGSRY
-2060 TVTFNVDDAKNG
+2060 TVTFSVYAAKDG
-2072 TLAATEPVYS
+2072 TLAATKPVYS
-2082 LNDKTFTTAEFINH
+2082 LNGKTVDAAEFINH
-2096 YTAELPADASFS
+2096 STAELPADASFS

-2119 MIDREFFFTL
+2119 IIDGEFFFTL
-2129 EDEGGNIVATASSDA
+2129 EDEGGNIVATANSDA

-2205 LEDAPA
+2205 LEGTPA
-2211 VVTDAEPETELNAE
+2211 VVTDAEPETELDFA
-2225 PKTDPE
+2225 PE

-2279 VRVPLVD
+2279 VRVQLAD
-2286 NDGTGTLAVDKDNI
+2286 KEGQGTLTVDSI

-2600 LAVSG
+2600 LAISG

>member
-33 AGGTTDAAAAQDTVT
+33 AGGTTDATAAQDTVT

-73 ADKTVSNDKIE
+73 ADKTVSENEIT
-84 FSSTSPLGK
+84 FSPTSPLGK

-130 LVLDASG
+130 LVLDTSG
-137 SMDKAMGGTTWEN
+137 SMADDFNGYPAWYGG
-150 YDDTKRIDALKAAAK
+150 DIRITALKSAVKDFIDSAATQNRQIAD
-165 NFLAAAKKQNDGI
+165 ASKKINI
-178 EDPAKQIQVSIVKF
+178 ALVRFASNSSILQDLTTCEGENATALKKRV
-192 AGNKTDKVGNDT
+192 DK
-204 YRDGRNSY
+204 
-212 NYSQIMR
+212 
-219 NLTLC
+219 LP
-224 NSTNLSTLNS
+224 ST
-234 VVDSI
+234 
-239 QPAGATRSDYGME
+239 GATQADLGMKNAE
-252 LAQKA
+252 SVLN
-257 LGSDSARSNAKK
+257 GTSARANAKK

-277 KPTKQSEYNSEVAG
+277 EPTSGNTYEPKVAG
-291 SAVNTAKTL
+291 GAVNAARRIKNAN
-300 KDSGTTIYTVGIF
+300 GTIYAVGIF
-313 SGANAAS
+313 AGAKPE
-320 DPNDEHTSDENRFM
+320 DVTSNKNKFM
-334 HAVSSNYPD
+334 NAVSSNYP
-343 AAYSWVSTDWYGG
+343 AAT
-356 YYDIVPGTRAE
+356 AN
-367 NSSYYKTA
+367 NSSIILNKGENKGYYKTA
-375 TKSTELD
+375 KNASELNA
-382 TVFQDIF
+382 VFNDIF
-389 KDVTSNPPVPT
+389 KDSTSNPPVPT

-429 NAISFDDEI
+429 NAIAFDDKI
-438 FEKSTKTTETT
+438 FENPTKTTEAT

-463 EGNTAY
+463 EGNIAY
-469 PENVNLNTIIVKVT
+469 PENVNLNTIIIKVT
-483 HSNDLKTGDIVDVQ
+483 HSKDLKTGDIVDVQ

-511 KDLDGKVSMKISD
+511 EDLGGKVSMKISD
-524 TYPIRIFYSVSLKKD
+524 TYPIRIFYSVSLKQN

-622 THATD
+622 TPATD

-638 TYYDTNKANA
+638 TYYDTNKADA
-648 SGSLVLQHDHIEISI
+648 SGNLVLQHAPIEISI
-663 ATKEEIDKV
+663 ATKDEIDNV
-672 LKQNKKGE
+672 LKQNSKGE
-680 YYVPQKT
+680 YYVPKKT

-702 KQPNNT
+702 KQPNT

-750 VTPTDSNYTPDST
+750 VTPTDSSYTPDST
-763 TQFRILVNL
+763 TKFPILVNL
-772 EGVGANDIYKCT
+772 EGVGAKDIYKCT
-784 LNGQTFSFIRGSV
+784 LDGQTTSFTSGSV
-797 ITLKNG
+797 INLKDG
-803 QTAEIKGLPAGCKY
+803 QTAEIEGLPAGCTY
-817 TVTEPTPL
+817 TVTEPANTL

-832 TIENATGTIKGGLA
+832 TIENGTGTIKGGLA

-854 VKNTYTPSSYILNGE
+854 VKNTYTPSSYILNGK

-880 RDWQSLDKFVFHLE
+880 RDWQSHDKFVFHLE
-894 ALEPDNAP
+894 ALEPDSTP

-907 DTDLTRVELT
+907 DTDITRVELT
-917 QCEGTQADTEV
+917 QSEVTQADTEV

-975 DNGNGQLEL
+975 DNGKGQLVL

-994 DNVTEMP
+994 DHVTEMP
-1001 AGKIPLFK
+1001 ADKIPLFK
-1009 NIFNATNEE
+1009 NIFNADDEE

-1045 LSAAKKDASGND
+1045 LSVPEKDASGNA
-1057 VTETDPPMPTPA
+1057 VTETNPPMPTTL
-1069 TVGNDDGGQI
+1069 TVGNDDGGQVA
-1079 DFGKVTYTAANVDST
+1079 FGNVTYTEANVKHT
-1094 YWYQMN
+1094 YWYQMS
-1100 ENQGDNACIAY
+1100 ENQGNNEHIDY
-1111 DKTTYLIKVE
+1111 DTTTYLIKVE
-1121 VGSKTGADN
+1121 VSSDTGADN
-1130 KLIVTSK
+1130 KLIVTSN
-1137 TTYYKQNENG
+1137 TTYYKQDESG
-1147 AWQPVD
+1147 TWQQVD
-1153 INTGDDVASK
+1153 INTGDDVDSK

-1171 PTPTSAN
+1171 PTPATAN

-1187 RDWMD
+1187 RDWMN
-1192 GDKFT
+1192 GDEFT
-1197 FTLTAKDNAPMPEGK
+1197 FTLTPKGNAPMPEGK
-1212 DTNKLTITN
+1212 DANKLTITN
-1221 ASRKEMDDERL
+1221 ASGSNMEDERL
-1232 GDFPE
+1232 DSFDE
-1237 ITFTKPGTYVYTI
+1237 ITFTKPGTYEYTI
-1250 SEDAVDSAKLPGF
+1250 SEDEVTMPGF
-1263 KTQPGDIT
+1263 KKHPGAIT
-1271 ATVTVTRE
+1271 ATVTVTRN
-1279 GNELRRTISYRNA
+1279 GNELTSTVSYKDA
-1292 AGINS
+1292 AGKVNEAGY
-1297 DICGYFTNTYSTDSY
+1297 GYFTNTYSTDSY
-1312 KIKDTDIFLASKV
+1312 KIKDTDIFLARKV
-1325 LKDRGWLDEDRFTFV
+1325 LKDRDWLDKDRFTFV
-1340 LTGDESNPTNTPMPT
+1340 LTGDESNPANTPMPT
-1355 LCESI
+1355 HCESI

-1409 VDVRDEGGNS
+1409 VDVRDEGGKS

-1430 GTLGK
+1430 GTLGG

-1445 ETDNIAIFTNT
+1445 ETTNIAAFTNT
-1456 YAAKS
+1456 YTAKS
-1461 VTLTGKENLSVT
+1461 VTLNGEDNLSVT

-1481 GKEEAFTFE
+1481 GKEEAFNFK
-1490 IAVAGGSAENT
+1490 IAVADGSAENT
-1501 PLPKS
+1501 PRPEPD
-1506 TTLKLTNSNL
+1506 TLTLTKPEGN
-1516 DEDTATGNFGDITYE
+1516 TATGNFGNITYT
-1531 KPGTYIYKI
+1531 KPGTYKYEI
-1540 TENKGDNA
+1540 TEVEGSNV
-1548 ITQWDDSEYT
+1548 ISQWDKSIYT
-1558 VTVNVKDDGTG
+1558 VIVKVEDNGTG
-1569 ELKVESCTVKKSGDE
+1569 ELKITSSSVTKNN
-1584 GNSNGITFTNTYE
+1584 GNVDNGIYFENTYE
-1597 ASSTPTKDVTVNDA
+1597 PSPN
-1611 ETSADGQPVKVGDKL
+1611 PVK
-1626 TYSIHWVNDSI
+1626 
-1637 ENGKFVPATV
+1637 TV
-1647 TITDQVPENTKLVTT
+1647 KD
-1662 PDNAT
+1662 
-1667 YDDTTRTLTWTLN
+1667 
-1680 AAANTSGDV
+1680 
-1689 SFTVSVLPSA
+1689 A
-1699 SAALDPIT
+1699 S
-1707 NQAKVKIGDHES
+1707 NNS
-1719 ETNVVTN
+1719 
-1726 PTPYDPDSHKK
+1726 
-1737 VLDDN
+1737 
-1742 GNDID
+1742 ID
-1747 NTLVSPGQVLTYQ
+1747 NTLVSPGQLLTYTIEWANTEVGPNGEPASAE
-1760 ITWVA
+1760 ITI
-1765 PLAAEGAETVDV
+1765 T
-1777 VIKDTV
+1777 DTV
-1783 PANTTFV
+1783 PANTS
-1790 LGSATDNIAP
+1790 LESIE
-1800 DDNGLLTWNIQGQTP
+1800 NGGTEGENRKLTWKIKAEPNQ
-1815 GASGTVSFQVKVND
+1815 SGTVSFTVKVNESITG
-1829 AVGDNGD
+1829 ANGEINNTAQVGNRE
-1836 ITNKAFVNNK
+1836 TNV
-1846 ATVETTHN
+1846 THN
-1854 YLPGKTADKD
+1854 YLPGKTVDKD

-1876 YTIKYKNLEKDVAT
+1876 YTIKYKNLEKDAAT
-1890 VTVTDAVPAGTEF
+1890 VVVTDKVPAGTEF
-1903 VSADNGG
+1903 AHADNGG
-1910 TWDKTDNKVTWNL
+1910 VCENGTVTWKIDN
-1923 TGVEPGAKGTVSF
+1923 VASGTEGSVSF
-1936 TVRVTMD
+1936 KVRVTIN
-1943 AVGKSIENQ
+1943 AVGSSIENQ
-1952 AEVKIGDHNPVTTTK
+1952 AQVKIGDHNPVTTTK
-1967 TENKNIEQ
+1967 TENNNIEQ
-1975 PSPASVTLTAH
+1975 PSPASVFLTAH

-1998 AAGEFAFNLLDKDG
+1998 AADEFAFTLLDKDG
-2012 KLVQTALNDAEGN
+2012 NIVQTATNDAEGN
-2025 VTFSELKLNTI
+2025 VTFGELKFDTI
-2036 GSYTYTICEVDGKL
+2036 GDYTYTICEVDGDM
-2050 GYMTYDDSTY
+2050 GGVTYDNSRY
-2060 TVTFNVDDAKNG
+2060 TVTFNVDAKNG
-2072 TLAATEPVYS
+2072 TLVATDPVYS
-2082 LNDKTFTTAEFINH
+2082 LDNKVVDKAEFTNH
-2096 YTAELPADASFS
+2096 YTAELPKDASFS
-2108 LSATKTLTGRS
+2108 LTANKTLTGRS
-2119 MIDREFFFTL
+2119 MIYGEFFFTL
-2129 EDEGGNIVATASSDA
+2129 EDEGGNIVATASNDA

-2205 LEDAPA
+2205 LEDTPA
-2211 VVTDAEPETELNAE
+2211 VVTDAEPETEPETE
-2225 PKTDPE
+2225 PDAAPE
-2231 TDPETEPETEP
+2231 TDPETKPETKP

-2279 VRVPLVD
+2279 VRVQLAD
-2286 NDGTGTLAVDKDNI
+2286 KEGTGTLTVDKDNI

>member
-48 LVDPNTFN
+48 LVDPDTFN

-73 ADKTVSNDKIE
+73 ADKTVSDNEIK
-84 FSSTSPLGK
+84 FSPNSPLGK
-93 EGKTVSKTAGS
+93 AGKTVSKTDGS

-130 LVLDASG
+130 LVLDTSG
-137 SMDKAMGGTTWEN
+137 SMADDFNGYPTWFDE
-150 YDDTKRIDALKAAAK
+150 DSRITALKSAVNDFIDNAATQNRQIAD
-165 NFLAAAKKQNDGI
+165 ASKKINIALVRFASNSSILQDLTTC
-178 EDPAKQIQVSIVKF
+178 EDEKATALKKRV
-192 AGNKTDKVGNDT
+192 N
-204 YRDGRNSY
+204 
-212 NYSQIMR
+212 
-219 NLTLC
+219 NLG
-224 NSTNLSTLNS
+224 S
-234 VVDSI
+234 D
-239 QPAGATRSDYGME
+239 GATRADLGMV
-252 LAQKA
+252 KA
-257 LGSDSARSNAKK
+257 ESVLNGTSARANAKK

-277 KPTKQSEYNSEVAG
+277 TPTSGNKYEAEVAG
-291 SAVNTAKTL
+291 RAVNAAGRIKNAN
-300 KDSGTTIYTVGIF
+300 GTIYAVGIF
-313 SGANAAS
+313 AGAKPE
-320 DPNDEHTSDENRFM
+320 DVTSKENKFM
-334 HAVSSNYPD
+334 NAVSSNYP
-343 AAYSWVSTDWYGG
+343 AATATNYRITLNKG
-356 YYDIVPGTRAE
+356 E
-367 NSSYYKTA
+367 NKGYYKTA
-375 TKSTELD
+375 KNASELNA
-382 TVFQDIF
+382 VFNDIF
-389 KDVTSNPPVPT
+389 KDSTSNPPVPT
-400 LVESGKNATNGG
+400 LVESGKNATNSG
-412 YVSFNDPLGD
+412 YVRFNDPLGD

-429 NAISFDDEI
+429 NAIAFDDEI
-438 FEKSTKTTETT
+438 FKNPTKTT
-449 AKGTVDTY
+449 KGTVDTY

-511 KDLDGKVSMKISD
+511 EDLNGKVSMKISD

-559 DHTEDDGK
+559 THTEDDGK
-567 VYFYTN
+567 VSFYTN
-573 LFDGTNGGTDKEGN
+573 LFDGTNGGIDKEGN
-587 SYTAGNTT
+587 PYTAGNTT

-622 THATD
+622 IPATD
-627 VQPKTPYYYDL
+627 VQPKESYYYDL
-638 TYYDTNKANA
+638 TYYDTNKADA
-648 SGSLVLQHDHIEISI
+648 SGSLVPQHDHIEISI
-663 ATKEEIDKV
+663 ATQDEIDKV
-672 LKQNKKGE
+672 LKQNSNGE
-680 YYVPQKT
+680 YYVPKKT

-702 KQPNNT
+702 KESNN
-708 TGTASRRIDFAWDLS
+708 TGTAYRRIDFAWDLS

-750 VTPTDSNYTPDST
+750 VTPTDSSYTPDST
-763 TQFRILVNL
+763 TKFSILVNL
-772 EGVGANDIYKCT
+772 EGVGANGIYKCT
-784 LNGQTFSFIRGSV
+784 LDGQTISFTSGSFIN
-797 ITLKNG
+797 LKNG

-825 PAGYALS
+825 PAGYELS
-832 TIENATGTIKGGLA
+832 TIENDTGTIKGGLA

-854 VKNTYTPSSYILNGE
+854 VKNTYTPSSYILSGK

-875 KVLSG
+875 KVLIG
-880 RDWQSLDKFVFHLE
+880 RDWQSRDKFVFHLE
-894 ALEPDNAP
+894 ALEPGNAP

-907 DTDLTRVELT
+907 DTDITRVELT
-917 QCEGTQADTEV
+917 HGEGTPGDSTAV

-941 TYRYR
+941 TYLYR

-975 DNGNGQLEL
+975 DNGKGQLKL
-984 DSVTKALDHK
+984 DSVTKALDHQ

-1001 AGKIPLFK
+1001 ADNIPLFK
-1009 NIFNATNEE
+1009 NIFNADDEE

-1033 SINPDVNQFQFT
+1033 SINPDVNQFRFT
-1045 LSAAKKDASGND
+1045 LSVPKTDADGKN
-1057 VTETDPPMPTPA
+1057 VTETNPPMPTSA
-1069 TVGNDDGGQI
+1069 TVGNDNGGQI
-1079 DFGKVTYTAANVDST
+1079 AFGKVTYTAANVGHT
-1094 YWYQMN
+1094 YWYQMS
-1100 ENQGDNACIAY
+1100 EDRGDNARIAY
-1111 DKTTYLIKVE
+1111 DEATHLIKVK
-1121 VGSKTGADN
+1121 VDSKPGADN
-1130 KLIVTSK
+1130 KLIVTSN
-1137 TTYYKQNENG
+1137 TTYYKQDEKG
-1147 AWQPVD
+1147 AWQQVD
-1153 INTGDDVASK
+1153 INTGDDVDSK

-1171 PTPTSAN
+1171 PTPATARLSI
-1178 LYVGKILAG
+1178 GKILEG
-1187 RDWMD
+1187 RNWMD
-1192 GDKFT
+1192 GDTFT
-1197 FTLTAKDNAPMPEGK
+1197 FTLKPKDDNTPMPEGE
-1212 DTNKLTITN
+1212 NAHKLTITN
-1221 ASRKEMDDERL
+1221 ESNEVMDDERL
-1232 GDFPE
+1232 GSFGE
-1237 ITFTKPGTYVYTI
+1237 ITFTQPGTYVYTI
-1250 SEDAVDSAKLPGF
+1250 SEDEVTLPGF
-1263 KTQPGDIT
+1263 KNHPGAIT

-1279 GNELRRTISYRNA
+1279 GNKLTCTVSYRDADGKVND
-1292 AGINS
+1292 AGY
-1297 DICGYFTNTYSTDSY
+1297 GYFTNTYSTNSY

-1325 LKDRGWLDEDRFTFV
+1325 LKDRGWLDVDRFTFV
-1340 LTGDESNPTNTPMPT
+1340 LTSDEANPDNTPMPT
-1355 LCESI
+1355 HCESI
-1360 ADSTHYENIVLGDG
+1360 ADSTHYERIVLGDG

-1435 NGEYTFSDKP
+1435 NGEYTFSDTP
-1445 ETDNIAIFTNT
+1445 ETTNIATFTNT

-1461 VTLTGKENLSVT
+1461 VTLNGEDNLSVT

-1481 GKEEAFTFE
+1481 GKEETFTFT
-1490 IAVAGGSAENT
+1490 IAAAGDNAENT
-1501 PLPKS
+1501 PLPS
-1506 TTLKLTNSNL
+1506 ETTLRLTKPDP
-1516 DEDTATGNFGDITYE
+1516 DEDTATGHFGDITYE

-1558 VTVNVKDDGTG
+1558 VTVNIKDDGTG
-1569 ELKVESCTVKKSGDE
+1569 ELKVNSCSVKKSGDE
-1584 GNSNGITFTNTYE
+1584 GNSNSITFTNTYE

-1611 ETSADGQPVKVGDKL
+1611 KTSAAGQPVKVGDEL

-1637 ENGKFVPATV
+1637 ENGKFVRATV
-1647 TITDQVPENTKLVTT
+1647 TITDQVPENTQLVTT

-1667 YDDTTRTLTWTLN
+1667 YDDTTRTLTWTFKAEAN
-1680 AAANTSGDV
+1680 ASGDV

-1707 NQAKVKIGDHES
+1707 NQAKVQIGDHES

-1742 GNDID
+1742 GKDID

-1800 DDNGLLTWNIQGQTP
+1800 DDNGLLTWNIQGQKP

-1836 ITNKAFVNNK
+1836 ITNQAFVNNK

-1864 ANTTLKVGDELT
+1864 ANTTLKAGDELT

-1952 AEVKIGDHNPVTTTK
+1952 AEVKIGDRAPAQTTK
-1967 TENKNIEQ
+1967 TENKNIEKH
-1975 PSPASVTLTAH
+1975 SPAVVTLTAH
-1986 KTLKSD
+1986 KTLVSD

-1998 AAGEFAFNLLDKDG
+1998 AAHEFAFNLLDKDG
-2012 KLVQTALNDAEGN
+2012 KLVQTAANDAEGN
-2025 VTFSELKLNTI
+2025 VTFSELKLDTI
-2036 GSYTYTICEVDGKL
+2036 GSYTYTICEVDGDL
-2050 GYMTYDDSTY
+2050 GYITYDGSQY
-2060 TVTFNVDDAKNG
+2060 TVTFSVYVAKDG
-2072 TLAATEPVYS
+2072 KLAATEPVYS
-2082 LNDKTFTTAEFINH
+2082 LNGKTFTTAEFINH

-2119 MIDREFFFTL
+2119 MINGEFFFTL

-2205 LEDAPA
+2205 LEGTPA
-2211 VVTDAEPETELNAE
+2211 VVTDAEPETKLDVAPETE
-2225 PKTDPE
+2225 PETDPE
-2231 TDPETEPETEP
+2231 NEPETEPETEP

-2279 VRVPLVD
+2279 VRVQLAD
-2286 NDGTGTLAVDKDNI
+2286 KEGQGTLIVDSI

-2341 MADGEFSFRLSCND
+2341 MTDGEFSFRLSCND

>member
-33 AGGTTDAAAAQDTVT
+33 AGGTTNAAAAQDTVT
-48 LVDPNTFN
+48 RVDPATFN

-73 ADKTVSNDKIE
+73 ADKTVSEDEIK
-84 FSSTSPLGK
+84 FSTNSPLDKQG
-93 EGKTVSKTAGS
+93 ETVRKSDGS

-130 LVLDASG
+130 LVLDTSG
-137 SMDKAMGGTTWEN
+137 SMAYDFNGYETWFAK
-150 YDDTKRIDALKAAAK
+150 DRRITALKSAVKDFIDNADTQNRQIAD
-165 NFLAAAKKQNDGI
+165 ASKKINIALVRFADNS
-178 EDPAKQIQVSIVKF
+178 SIL
-192 AGNKTDKVGNDT
+192 
-204 YRDGRNSY
+204 
-212 NYSQIMR
+212 Q
-219 NLTLC
+219 NLTTCEGKNATILK
-224 NSTNLSTLNS
+224 NRVDNLYP
-234 VVDSI
+234 D
-239 QPAGATRSDYGME
+239 GATRADLGME
-252 LAQKA
+252 KA
-257 LGSDSARSNAKK
+257 ESVLNGTGARANAKK

-277 KPTKQSEYNSEVAG
+277 KPTSYNGYEDKVAG
-291 SAVNTAKTL
+291 RAVNAAGRIKNAN
-300 KDSGTTIYTVGIF
+300 GTIYAVGIF
-313 SGANAAS
+313 AGAKPE
-320 DPNDEHTSDENRFM
+320 DVTSKENKFM
-334 HAVSSNYPD
+334 NAVSSNYP
-343 AAYSWVSTDWYGG
+343 AATATNYSITLNEG
-356 YYDIVPGTRAE
+356 E
-367 NSSYYKTA
+367 NKGYYKTA
-375 TKSTELD
+375 KNASELNA
-382 TVFQDIF
+382 VFNDIF
-389 KDVTSNPPVPT
+389 KDSTSNPPVPT
-400 LVESGKNATNGG
+400 LVESDKNATNGG
-412 YVSFNDPLGD
+412 YVRFNDPLGD

-429 NAISFDDEI
+429 NAIAFDDKI
-438 FEKSTKTTETT
+438 FKNPTKTT
-449 AKGTVDTY
+449 KGTVDTY

-511 KDLDGKVSMKISD
+511 EDLNGKVSMKISD
-524 TYPIRIFYSVSLKKD
+524 TYPISIFYSVSLKTKA
-539 VKDAM
+539 KQQM
-544 AAGTSSDTELVNYVA
+544 TSGVITDPALANYVA
-559 DHTEDDGK
+559 THTEDDGK
-567 VYFYTN
+567 AYFYSN
-573 LFDGTNGGTDKEGN
+573 LYTGTRTGTDAENKP
-587 SYTAGNTT
+587 YTAGNTT
-595 VSFKPAYTNSFYY
+595 ASFVPAKTNSFYY
-608 YTEDTPIYTDPDCK
+608 YTEDTPLYEDKACTQPAK
-622 THATD
+622 N
-627 VQPKTPYYYDL
+627 VQPNTPYYYDMP
-638 TYYDTNKANA
+638 YYQTDKVDAN
-648 SGSLVLQHDHIEISI
+648 GSLEPQHAHIKVSI
-663 ATKEEIDKV
+663 ATLEEINDTLKKDKDG
-672 LKQNKKGE
+672 L
-680 YYVPQKT
+680 YYVPKGT
-687 LKGSYPQTLDEQVGP
+687 LKGSYPQALDNQIGGKEE
-702 KQPNNT
+702 NITN
-708 TGTASRRIDFAWDLS
+708 TASRRIDFGWDYNYTIGCLY
-723 NTTGLLFLGNNG
+723 LGNNG
-735 KIGYNTTG
+735 KIGYNATG
-743 SLKITKV
+743 SLKITKKV
-750 VTPTDSNYTPDST
+750 DKADPSYSPDAA
-763 TQFRILVNL
+763 TQFGIQVDLKGN
-772 EGVGANDIYKCT
+772 GANGTYTYTIDGNASDSYKFKS
-784 LNGQTFSFIRGSV
+784 GDV

-803 QTAEIKGLPAGCKY
+803 QTAEIEGLPAGCKY
-817 TVTEPTPL
+817 TVSEPTP
-825 PAGYALS
+825 PAGYTSSIDDPSAGV
-832 TIENATGTIKGGLA
+832 IAAGKVQ
-846 KDTAAVAT
+846 DTAPVVT
-854 VKNTYTPSSYILNGE
+854 VTNTYKPSSYTLNGE
-869 TYLSGK
+869 TNLSGK

-880 RDWQSLDKFVFHLE
+880 RDWQSRDKFVFHLE
-894 ALEPDNAP
+894 ALKPDNAP

-907 DTDLTRVELT
+907 DTDITRVELT
-917 QCEGTQADTEV
+917 QSEVTQAGTAV

-946 IYEETPSNADKIPG
+946 IYEETPSNAAKIPG

-975 DNGNGQLEL
+975 DNGKGQLEL
-984 DSVTKALDHK
+984 DTVTKALDNK

-1001 AGKIPLFK
+1001 ADNIPLFK
-1009 NIFNATNEE
+1009 NIFNADDEE

-1045 LSAAKKDASGND
+1045 LSVPEKDADGKN
-1057 VTETDPPMPTPA
+1057 VTETNPPMPTSA
-1069 TVGNDDGGQI
+1069 TVGNDNGGQI
-1079 DFGKVTYTAANVDST
+1079 AFGKVTYTAANIDHT
-1094 YWYQMN
+1094 YWYQMSEVN
-1100 ENQGDNACIAY
+1100 GGDVHIDY
-1111 DKTTYLIKVE
+1111 DAAAYLIKVE
-1121 VGSKTGADN
+1121 VGSDTDTDN
-1130 KLIVTSK
+1130 TLIVTSK
-1137 TTYYKQNENG
+1137 TTYYKQDENG
-1147 AWQPVD
+1147 TWQQVD
-1153 INTGDDVASK
+1153 INTGDDVDSK

-1178 LYVGKILAG
+1178 LSVCKFLEGRKWMAG
-1187 RDWMD
+1187 DT
-1192 GDKFT
+1192 FT
-1197 FTLTAKDNAPMPEGK
+1197 FTLAPKNGAPMPKGENA
-1212 DTNKLTITN
+1212 NKLTITN
-1221 ASRKEMDDERL
+1221 TSDNVIENYLTDSF
-1232 GDFPE
+1232 GE
-1237 ITFTKPGTYVYTI
+1237 IPFTQPGTYVYDI
-1250 SEDAVDSAKLPGF
+1250 SEDKVTLPGF
-1263 KTQPGDIT
+1263 KSQPGAIT
-1271 ATVTVTRE
+1271 ATVNVTRE
-1279 GNELRRTISYRNA
+1279 GNELTHTVSYTDA
-1292 AGINS
+1292 SGNS
-1297 DICGYFTNTYSTDSY
+1297 GDVYANFTNTYSTDSY
-1312 KIKDTDIFLASKV
+1312 KIKDTDIFLARKV

-1340 LTGDESNPTNTPMPT
+1340 LTGDESNPVGTPMPT
-1355 LCESI
+1355 HCESI
-1360 ADSTHYENIVLGDG
+1360 ADSTHYERIVLGDG

-1419 GKLTGSVQYFK
+1419 GKLTGSIQYYK
-1430 GTLGK
+1430 ALE
-1435 NGEYTFSDKP
+1435 NGEYEKV
-1445 ETDNIAIFTNT
+1445 DNIAIFTNT

-1461 VTLTGKENLSVT
+1461 VTLNGKENLSVT

-1481 GKEEAFTFE
+1481 GNEEAFTFT
-1490 IAVAGGSAENT
+1490 IAAAGDNAENT
-1501 PLPKS
+1501 PLPSEK
-1506 TTLKLTNSNL
+1506 TLTLTNPNPN
-1516 DEDTATGNFGDITYE
+1516 EDTATGNFGDITYE

-1548 ITQWDDSEYT
+1548 ITQWDASEYT
-1558 VTVNVKDDGTG
+1558 VTVDVKDDGTG
-1569 ELKVESCTVKKSGDE
+1569 ELKVNSCSVKKSGDE
-1584 GNSNGITFTNTYE
+1584 GNSNSITFTNTYE

-1611 ETSADGQPVKVGDKL
+1611 KTSAAGQPVKVGDEL

-1647 TITDQVPENTKLVTT
+1647 TITDQVPENTQLVTT

-1667 YDDTTRTLTWTLN
+1667 YDDTTRTLTWTFKAEAN
-1680 AAANTSGDV
+1680 ASGDV
-1689 SFTVSVLPSA
+1689 SFTVRVLPSA
-1699 SAALDPIT
+1699 SAALAPIT
-1707 NQAKVKIGDHES
+1707 NQAKVQIGDHES

-1737 VLDDN
+1737 VLDDS

-1800 DDNGLLTWNIQGQTP
+1800 DDNGLLTWNIQGQKP

-1836 ITNKAFVNNK
+1836 ITNQAFVNNK

-1876 YTIKYKNLEKDVAT
+1876 YIIKYKNLEDAAAT
-1890 VTVTDAVPAGTEF
+1890 VTVTDVVPAGTEF
-1903 VSADNGG
+1903 VSAENGG
-1910 TWDKTDNKVTWNL
+1910 VCENGTVTWNIADV
-1923 TGVEPGAKGTVSF
+1923 TSGTEGSVSF
-1936 TVRVTMD
+1936 KVCVTID
-1943 AVGKSIENQ
+1943 AVGRSIENQ
-1952 AEVKIGDHNPVTTTK
+1952 AQVKIGDHNPVTTTK

-1975 PSPASVTLTAH
+1975 PSPASVILTAC
-1986 KTLKSD
+1986 KTLISD

-1998 AAGEFAFNLLDKDG
+1998 AAGEFEFNLLENDGKDG
-2012 KLVQTALNDAEGN
+2012 KIVRTATNDAEGN
-2025 VTFSELKLNTI
+2025 VTFDALSLDTI
-2036 GSYTYTICEVDGKL
+2036 GEYTYTICEADGNV
-2050 GYMTYDDSTY
+2050 GYITYDGSRY
-2060 TVTFNVDDAKNG
+2060 TVTFSVYATKDG
-2072 TLAATEPVYS
+2072 TLAATKPVYS
-2082 LNDKTFTTAEFINH
+2082 LNGKTVDAAEFINH
-2096 YTAELPADASFS
+2096 YTAELPAGTSFS

-2119 MIDREFFFTL
+2119 IIDGEFFFTL

-2144 EGNIQFPAV
+2144 KGNIQFPAV

-2205 LEDAPA
+2205 LEGTPA
-2211 VVTDAEPETELNAE
+2211 VVTDAEPETKLDVAPETDSETE
-2225 PKTDPE
+2225 PK

-2279 VRVPLVD
+2279 VRVQLAD
-2286 NDGTGTLAVDKDNI
+2286 KEGQGTLIVDSI

>member
-33 AGGTTDAAAAQDTVT
+33 AGGTTDATAAQDTVT

-73 ADKTVSNDKIE
+73 ADKTVSENEIT
-84 FSSTSPLGK
+84 FSPTSPLGK

-130 LVLDASG
+130 LVLDTSG
-137 SMDKAMGGTTWEN
+137 SMADDFNGYPAWYGG
-150 YDDTKRIDALKAAAK
+150 DIRITALKSAVKDFIDSAATQNRQIAD
-165 NFLAAAKKQNDGI
+165 ASKKINI
-178 EDPAKQIQVSIVKF
+178 ALVRFASNSSILQDLTTCEGENATALKKRV
-192 AGNKTDKVGNDT
+192 DK
-204 YRDGRNSY
+204 
-212 NYSQIMR
+212 
-219 NLTLC
+219 LP
-224 NSTNLSTLNS
+224 ST
-234 VVDSI
+234 
-239 QPAGATRSDYGME
+239 GATQADLGMKNAE
-252 LAQKA
+252 SVLN
-257 LGSDSARSNAKK
+257 GTSARANAKK

-277 KPTKQSEYNSEVAG
+277 EPTSGNTYEPKVAG
-291 SAVNTAKTL
+291 GAVNAARRIKNAN
-300 KDSGTTIYTVGIF
+300 GTIYAVGIF
-313 SGANAAS
+313 AGAKPE
-320 DPNDEHTSDENRFM
+320 DVTSNKNKFM
-334 HAVSSNYPD
+334 NAVSSNYP
-343 AAYSWVSTDWYGG
+343 AAT
-356 YYDIVPGTRAE
+356 AN
-367 NSSYYKTA
+367 NSSIILNKGENKGYYKTA
-375 TKSTELD
+375 KNASELNA
-382 TVFQDIF
+382 VFNDIF
-389 KDVTSNPPVPT
+389 KDSTSNPPVPT

-429 NAISFDDEI
+429 NAIAFDDKI
-438 FEKSTKTTETT
+438 FENPTKTTEAT

-463 EGNTAY
+463 EGNIAY
-469 PENVNLNTIIVKVT
+469 PENVNLNTIIIKVT
-483 HSNDLKTGDIVDVQ
+483 HSKDLKTGDIVDVQ

-511 KDLDGKVSMKISD
+511 EDLDGKVSMKISD

-573 LFDGTNGGTDKEGN
+573 LFDGTNVGTDKEGN
-587 SYTAGNTT
+587 PYTAGNTT

-622 THATD
+622 TPAID

-648 SGSLVLQHDHIEISI
+648 SGSLVPQHDHIEISI
-663 ATKEEIDKV
+663 ATKGEIDKV
-672 LKQNKKGE
+672 LKKNSNGE
-680 YYVPQKT
+680 YYVPEKT

-702 KQPNNT
+702 KKSNN

-763 TQFRILVNL
+763 TKFSIRVDL
-772 EGVGANDIYKCT
+772 EGVGADDIYKCT

-803 QTAEIKGLPAGCKY
+803 QTAEIEGLPAGCKY
-817 TVTEPTPL
+817 TVSEPADFL

-832 TIENATGTIKGGLA
+832 TIENSTGTIKGGLA

-854 VKNTYTPSSYILNGE
+854 VKNTYTPSSYTLNGE

-880 RDWQSLDKFVFHLE
+880 RDWQSRDKFVFHLE
-894 ALEPDNAP
+894 ALEPDNTP

-907 DTDLTRVELT
+907 DTDLTRVELP
-917 QCEGTQADTEV
+917 QGEGTPADIEV

-975 DNGNGQLEL
+975 DNGKGQLVL
-984 DSVTKALDHK
+984 DSVTKALDNK
-994 DNVTEMP
+994 DNVTVMP
-1001 AGKIPLFK
+1001 ADNIPLFK
-1009 NIFNATNEE
+1009 NIFNAKNEE

-1033 SINPDVNQFQFT
+1033 RINPDVNQFQFT
-1045 LSAAKKDASGND
+1045 LSAAEKDASGKA
-1057 VTETDPPMPTPA
+1057 VTETNPPMPTPA

-1079 DFGKVTYTAANVDST
+1079 AFGKVTYTAANVGNT
-1094 YWYQMN
+1094 YWYQMS
-1100 ENQGDNACIAY
+1100 EDQGDNARIAY
-1111 DKTTYLIKVE
+1111 DEATYLIKVE
-1121 VGSKTGADN
+1121 VGSQTGADN
-1130 KLIVTSK
+1130 NLIVTSN
-1137 TTYYKQNENG
+1137 TTYYKQDENG
-1147 AWQPVD
+1147 AWKQVD
-1153 INTGDDVASK
+1153 INTGDNVDSK

-1171 PTPTSAN
+1171 PTPASAE

-1187 RDWMD
+1187 RDWMN
-1192 GDKFT
+1192 GDTFT
-1197 FTLTAKDNAPMPEGK
+1197 FTLTPKDDNTPMPEGK

-1221 ASRKEMDDERL
+1221 ASGGNAKDERL
-1232 GDFPE
+1232 GSFDK
-1237 ITFTKPGTYVYTI
+1237 ITFTQPGTYVYTI

-1279 GNELRRTISYRNA
+1279 GNELTSTVSYRDADGKVNE
-1292 AGINS
+1292 AGY
-1297 DICGYFTNTYSTDSY
+1297 GYFTNTYSTDSY
-1312 KIKDTDIFLASKV
+1312 KIKDTDIFLARKV

-1340 LTGDESNPTNTPMPT
+1340 LTGDESNPANTPMPT
-1355 LCESI
+1355 HCESI
-1360 ADSTHYENIVLGDG
+1360 ADSTYHENIMLGDG

-1419 GKLTGSVQYFK
+1419 GKLTGSVQYYK
-1430 GTLGK
+1430 PLE
-1435 NGEYTFSDKP
+1435 NGEYEKV
-1445 ETDNIAIFTNT
+1445 DNIAIFTNT

-1461 VTLTGKENLSVT
+1461 VTLNGEENLSVT

-1481 GKEEAFTFE
+1481 GNEESFTFT
-1490 IAVAGGSAENT
+1490 IAAAGDNAENT
-1501 PLPKS
+1501 PLPNPD
-1506 TTLKLTNSNL
+1506 TLKLTKP
-1516 DEDTATGNFGDITYE
+1516 EGDTATGSFGNITYE
-1531 KPGTYIYKI
+1531 KPGTYVYTI
-1540 TENKGDNA
+1540 TENTENQGDNA
-1548 ITQWDDSEYT
+1548 ITHWDDSEYT
-1558 VTVNVKDDGTG
+1558 VTVNVKDNGAG
-1569 ELKVESCTVKKSGDE
+1569 ALEVESCTVKKRGDE
-1584 GNSNGITFTNTYE
+1584 GNSNSITFTNTYE

-1611 ETSADGQPVKVGDKL
+1611 KTSANGQPVKVGDKL

-1647 TITDQVPENTKLVTT
+1647 TITDQVPENTQLVTT

-1689 SFTVSVLPSA
+1689 SFTVSVQPSA
-1699 SAALDPIT
+1699 SAALNPIT

-1719 ETNVVTN
+1719 ETNLVTN
-1726 PTPYDPDSHKK
+1726 PTPYDPDSHKE
-1737 VLDDN
+1737 VLDDS

-1747 NTLVSPGQVLTYQ
+1747 NTLVSPGQVLTYK

-1800 DDNGLLTWNIQGQTP
+1800 DDNGLLTWNIQGQNP

-1836 ITNKAFVNNK
+1836 ITNQAFVNNK

-1876 YTIKYKNLEKDVAT
+1876 YTIKYKNLEKDAAT
-1890 VTVTDAVPAGTEF
+1890 VTVTDDVPAGTEF

-1910 TWDKTDNKVTWNL
+1910 VYANGTVTW
-1923 TGVEPGAKGTVSF
+1923 GIADVASGTEGFVSF
-1936 TVRVTMD
+1936 KVRVTIN
-1943 AVGKSIENQ
+1943 AVGNSIENQ
-1952 AEVKIGDHNPVTTTK
+1952 AKVQIGDHNPVTTTK
-1967 TENKNIEQ
+1967 TKTENIEQ
-1975 PSPASVTLTAH
+1975 PSPASVFLTAH

-1998 AAGEFAFNLLDKDG
+1998 AADDFSFNLLDKDG
-2012 KLVQTALNDAEGN
+2012 NIVQTVTNDDKGN
-2025 VTFSELKLNTI
+2025 VTFDELKLDTI
-2036 GSYTYTICEVDGKL
+2036 GDYAYTICEVNGKL
-2050 GYMTYDDSTY
+2050 GYMTYDASKY
-2060 TVTFNVDDAKNG
+2060 TVTFSVYDAKDG

-2082 LNDKTFTTAEFINH
+2082 LNNETVTKVEFTNH
-2096 YTAELPADASFS
+2096 YTAELPADASFG
-2108 LSATKTLTGRS
+2108 LTANKTLTGRS
-2119 MIDREFFFTL
+2119 MLDGEFVFTL
-2129 EDEGGNIVATASSDA
+2129 EDEGGNIVATARNDA
-2144 EGNIQFPAV
+2144 DGNIVFPKV
-2153 GLKNVQAAY
+2153 GLKDVQEAY

-2205 LEDAPA
+2205 LEDTPA
-2211 VVTDAEPETELNAE
+2211 VVTDAEPETEPETKLDAE
-2225 PKTDPE
+2225 PETELDVAPE
-2231 TDPETEPETEP
+2231 TDPETKPETEP

-2286 NDGTGTLAVDKDNI
+2286 KDGTGTLTVDKDNI

-2306 GETPLD
+2306 GETLLD

-2491 ALSYDE
+2491 TLSYDE

-2504 VREKDTGVG
+2504 VREKDTGVS

>member
-73 ADKTVSNDKIE
+73 ADKTVSTNEIE
-84 FSSTSPLGK
+84 FSRNSPLGK
-93 EGKTVSKTAGS
+93 KGETVSKTGGS

-137 SMDKAMGGTTWEN
+137 SMSDPMGRNDSTQ
-150 YDDTKRIDALKAAAK
+150 RIDALKTAAK
-165 NFLAAAKKQNDGI
+165 NFLDAAKKQNDEI
-178 EDPAKQIQVSIVKF
+178 KDPAKQIQVSIVKF
-192 AGNKTDKVGNDT
+192 AGDKTDWVGNDK
-204 YRDGRNSY
+204 YRDGGYWY

-224 NSTNLSTLNS
+224 NSTNLSTLQD
-234 VVDSI
+234 VVGDIS
-239 QPAGATRSDYGME
+239 PAGATRSDYGMK
-252 LAQKA
+252 LAQTA
-257 LGSDSARSNAKK
+257 LGKARSGAKK

-277 KPTKQSEYNSEVAG
+277 NPTSYSNYDPEVAG
-291 SAVNTAKTL
+291 DAINTAKTI
-300 KDSGTTIYTVGIF
+300 KSSGATIYTVGIF
-313 SGANAAS
+313 SGADSSNPPAK
-320 DPNDEHTSDENRFM
+320 PNGNTQLANRFM
-334 HAVSSNYPD
+334 HAVSSNYPSASSKSYWGD
-343 AAYSWVSTDWYGG
+343 
-356 YYDIVPGTRAE
+356 YDIDLGNRAE
-367 NSSYYKTA
+367 NSNYYKTA

-389 KDVTSNPPVPT
+389 TDATSDPPVPT
-400 LVESGKNATNGG
+400 LVESGKDATESG
-412 YVSFNDPLGD
+412 YVTFEDPLGD
-422 YMTVDGF
+422 YMTVTDF
-429 NAISFDDEI
+429 NAIAFSDKI
-438 FEKSTKTTETT
+438 YTAPTKETRGNVTTYTFT
-449 AKGTVDTY
+449 GTNKGNV
-457 VFEGVN
+457 
-463 EGNTAY
+463 AY
-469 PENVNLNTIIVKVT
+469 PQNVDLDNIIITVTHDDDLKIGDKVKVE
-483 HSNDLKTGDIVDVQ
+483 

-504 LRYYQVS
+504 LRYYNIAEA
-511 KDLDGKVSMKISD
+511 KDGKISMEITP
-524 TYPIRIFYSVSLKKD
+524 TYPIHVFYSVSLKTEAKQQ
-539 VKDAM
+539 M
-544 AAGTSSDTELVNYVA
+544 TSGVITDPALASYVA
-559 DHTEDDGK
+559 AHIETDGK
-567 VYFYTN
+567 AYFYSN
-573 LFDGTNGGTDKEGN
+573 LYTGANKGTDAEGKP
-587 SYTAGNTT
+587 YTAGNTT
-595 VSFKPAYTNSFYY
+595 ASFVPAETNSFYY
-608 YTEDTPIYTDPDCK
+608 YTEDTPLYEDKDCTK
-622 THATD
+622 RAKN
-627 VQPKTPYYYDL
+627 VQPNTPYYYDMP
-638 TYYDTNKANA
+638 YYETGIEDAN
-648 SGSLVLQHDHIEISI
+648 GSLEPQHAHIKVSI
-663 ATKEEIDKV
+663 ATQKEINDTLKKDKDG
-672 LKQNKKGE
+672 L
-680 YYVPQKT
+680 YYVPKGT
-687 LKGSYPQTLDEQVGP
+687 LKGSYPQALDNQIGGKEE
-702 KQPNNT
+702 NITN
-708 TGTASRRIDFAWDLS
+708 TASRRIDFGWDNNYTIGRLY
-723 NTTGLLFLGNNG
+723 LGNNG

-743 SLKITKV
+743 SLKITKTV
-750 VTPTDSNYTPDST
+750 AKADPSYSPDAE
-763 TQFRILVNL
+763 TQFGIQVDL
-772 EGVGANDIYKCT
+772 EGNGANGTYTYTIDGNASDSY
-784 LNGQTFSFIRGSV
+784 TFKSGDV
-797 ITLKNG
+797 ITLKNS
-803 QTAEIKGLPAGCKY
+803 QTAEIEGLPAGCQY
-817 TVTEPTPL
+817 TVSEPTL
-825 PAGYALS
+825 PDGYTSSIDAPTGVIAAG
-832 TIENATGTIKGGLA
+832 KVQ
-846 KDTAAVAT
+846 DTAPVVT
-854 VKNTYTPSSYILNGE
+854 VTNTYKPRDVTLSGSTSLAGEKILNGRAW
-869 TYLSGK
+869 LAS
-875 KVLSG
+875 
-880 RDWQSLDKFVFHLE
+880 DQFDFQLE
-894 ALEPDNAP
+894 AVDA
-902 LPKNG
+902 KN
-907 DTDLTRVELT
+907 TPMPEVSLIHL
-917 QCEGTQADTEV
+917 QQSEGTAAGTHV
-928 PFNFGDITYTKPG
+928 PFHFGDITYTKPG
-941 TYRYR
+941 TY
-946 IYEETPSNADKIPG
+946 IYNINEIIPSNG
-960 IDYDTT
+960 IIGISYDSTI
-966 TYTVTVKIK
+966 YRVTVTVTDDHKGRLTAAASMQNLSDNSTAERATFTNTFAAKDETLVLEAIK
-975 DNGNGQLEL
+975 QFVDKDGNALTQTNGQFTFKL
-984 DSVTKALDHK
+984 DKSQVDENNNQLPADH
-994 DNVTEMP
+994 
-1001 AGKIPLFK
+1001 A
-1009 NIFNATNEE
+1009 
-1018 INFVATKVYKDNAGN
+1018 
-1033 SINPDVNQFQFT
+1033 
-1045 LSAAKKDASGND
+1045 
-1057 VTETDPPMPTPA
+1057 PPMPA
-1069 TVGNDDGGQI
+1069 SADAASNALGR
-1079 DFGKVTYTAANVDST
+1079 VTYVLNYDST
-1094 YWYQMN
+1094 RDLAKTYYYQLSEVN
-1100 ENQGDNACIAY
+1100 EGLKNITYSNER
-1111 DKTTYLIKVE
+1111 YLIKVTFTVE
-1121 VGSKTGADN
+1121 TEDDEAA
-1130 KLIVTSK
+1130 LQAHP
-1137 TTYYKQNENG
+1137 TYYK
-1147 AWQPVD
+1147 W
-1153 INTGDDVASK
+1153 DDAHKWVQLDQQDSESGM
-1163 ITFTNTLT
+1163 TFTNTFTGTTTAKL
-1171 PTPTSAN
+1171 SI
-1178 LYVGKILAG
+1178 GKILAG
-1187 RDWMD
+1187 RDWME
-1192 GDKFT
+1192 GDTFT
-1197 FTLTAKDNAPMPEGK
+1197 FTLIAKGNAPMPEGENA
-1212 DTNKLTITN
+1212 NKLTITN
-1221 ASRKEMDDERL
+1221 ESNKVMDDERL
-1232 GDFPE
+1232 GSFGD
-1237 ITFTKPGTYVYTI
+1237 ITFTQPGTYEYTI
-1250 SEDAVDSAKLPGF
+1250 SEDTVTLPGF
-1263 KTQPGDIT
+1263 KNHPGDIT
-1271 ATVTVTRE
+1271 ATVTVTRN
-1279 GNELRRTISYRNA
+1279 GNELTSTVSYKDA
-1292 AGINS
+1292 AGKVNEAGY
-1297 DICGYFTNTYSTDSY
+1297 GYFTNTYSPDSY
-1312 KIKDTDIFLASKV
+1312 KVSTSVLFNASKT
-1325 LKDRGWLDEDRFTFV
+1325 LKGRGWLPEENFTFV
-1340 LTGDESNPTNTPMPT
+1340 LTGDESNPADTPMPDF
-1355 LCESI
+1355 CEAVANS
-1360 ADSTHYENIVLGDG
+1360 SHTTVTLGDNKDLRFTQPG
-1374 KELEFKEAG
+1374 T
-1383 RYVYYITEQRGE
+1383 YTYYITEKTESTPG
-1395 LSGITY
+1395 LIY
-1401 DTTKYMVV
+1401 DTSKYKVV
-1409 VDVRDEGGNS
+1409 VTVEDKDADGNNIGKS

-1430 GTLGK
+1430 GTLGE

-1445 ETDNIAIFTNT
+1445 EAANIAAFTNT
-1456 YAAKS
+1456 YTTEPA
-1461 VTLTGKENLSVT
+1461 TLNGEEKLSVT

-1481 GKEEAFTFE
+1481 GNEESFTFE
-1490 IAVAGGSAENT
+1490 IAVADGSAENT
-1501 PLPKS
+1501 PLPNE
-1506 TTLKLTNSNL
+1506 TTLTLTKPTP
-1516 DEDTATGNFGDITYE
+1516 DGDTATGHFGDITYE

-1548 ITQWDDSEYT
+1548 ITQWDDSEYI
-1558 VTVNVKDDGTG
+1558 VTVNIKDDGTG
-1569 ELKVESCTVKKSGDE
+1569 ALKVNSCSVKKSGDE
-1584 GNSNGITFTNTYE
+1584 GNSNSITFTNTYE

-1611 ETSADGQPVKVGDKL
+1611 ETSADGQPVKVGDEL

-1647 TITDQVPENTKLVTT
+1647 TITDQVPENTQLVTT

-1667 YDDTTRTLTWTLN
+1667 YDDTTSTLTWTFD

-1689 SFTVSVLPSA
+1689 SFTVRVLPSA
-1699 SAALDPIT
+1699 SAALAPIT
-1707 NQAKVKIGDHES
+1707 NQAKVQIGDHES

-1737 VLDDN
+1737 VLDDS

-1800 DDNGLLTWNIQGQTP
+1800 DDNGLLTWNIQGQKP

-1836 ITNKAFVNNK
+1836 ITNQAFVNNK

-1876 YTIKYKNLEKDVAT
+1876 YTIKYKNLEDAAAT

-1903 VSADNGG
+1903 EWADNGG
-1910 TWDKTDNKVTWNL
+1910 VCENGTVTWNIAD
-1923 TGVEPGAKGTVSF
+1923 VASGTEGSVSF
-1936 TVRVTMD
+1936 KVRVTID
-1943 AVGKSIENQ
+1943 AVGSSIENQ
-1952 AEVKIGDHNPVTTTK
+1952 AQVKIGDHNPVTTTK
-1967 TENKNIEQ
+1967 TENKNIET

-1986 KTLKSD
+1986 KTLISD

-1998 AAGEFAFNLLDKDG
+1998 TAGEFAFTLLDKDG
-2012 KLVQTALNDAEGN
+2012 KIVRTAPNDAKGN
-2025 VTFSELKLNTI
+2025 VTFEALSLDTI
-2036 GSYTYTICEVDGKL
+2036 GEYTYTICEVDGNV
-2050 GYMTYDDSTY
+2050 GYITYDGSRY
-2060 TVTFNVDDAKNG
+2060 TVTFSVHAAKDG

-2082 LNDKTFTTAEFINH
+2082 LNGKTVDAAEFINH

-2119 MIDREFFFTL
+2119 MIDGEFFFTL

-2190 DGEQAPLETAVAANS
+2190 DSEQAPLETAVAANS
-2205 LEDAPA
+2205 LEGTPA
-2211 VVTDAEPETELNAE
+2211 VVTDAEPETDPETELDVE
-2225 PKTDPE
+2225 PE
-2231 TDPETEPETEP
+2231 TDPETEPETKPETKP

-2286 NDGTGTLAVDKDNI
+2286 KEGTGTLTVDKDNI

-2574 TAAPTPAPARI
+2574 AAAPTPAPARI

>member
-33 AGGTTDAAAAQDTVT
+33 AGGTTNAAAAQDTVT
-48 LVDPNTFN
+48 LVDPDTFN
-56 SWEKI
+56 SWETI

-73 ADKTVSNDKIE
+73 ADKTVSNNEIT
-84 FSSTSPLGK
+84 FSPNSPLG
-93 EGKTVSKTAGS
+93 ESGKTVSKTDGS

-137 SMDKAMGGTTWEN
+137 SMSDPMGRN
-150 YDDTKRIDALKAAAK
+150 DSTKRIDALKAAAN
-165 NFLAAAKKQNDGI
+165 NFLAAAKKQNDEI
-178 EDPAKQIQVSIVKF
+178 EDPAKQIKVSIVKF
-192 AGNKTDKVGNDT
+192 AGDKTDKVGNDK
-204 YRDGRNSY
+204 YRDGGYWY
-212 NYSQIMR
+212 NHSQIMR

-224 NSTNLSTLNS
+224 NNTYLSTLQD

-239 QPAGATRSDYGME
+239 SPAGATRSDYGME
-252 LAQKA
+252 LAQTALDKA
-257 LGSDSARSNAKK
+257 SARSNAKK

-277 KPTKQSEYNSEVAG
+277 KPTSESNYDAEVAG
-291 SAVNTAKTL
+291 DAINTAKTI
-300 KDSGTTIYTVGIF
+300 KGSGTTIYTVGIF

-320 DPNDEHTSDENRFM
+320 DPNNERTSDENRFM

-343 AAYSWVSTDWYGG
+343 AASSWVSTGWFTG
-356 YYDIVPGTRAE
+356 YYNIDLGTRAE

-375 TKSTELD
+375 TNADELN

-389 KDVTSNPPVPT
+389 TDATSDPPVPT
-400 LVESGKNATNGG
+400 LVESGKNATESG
-412 YVSFNDPLGD
+412 YVTFEDPLGD
-422 YMTVDGF
+422 YMTVTGF
-429 NAISFDDEI
+429 NAIAFSDKI
-438 FEKSTKTTETT
+438 YTAPTKETRGNVTTYTFT
-449 AKGTVDTY
+449 GTNKGNV
-457 VFEGVN
+457 
-463 EGNTAY
+463 AY
-469 PENVNLNTIIVKVT
+469 PQNVDLDNIIITVTHDTNLQTGDKVKVE
-483 HSNDLKTGDIVDVQ
+483 

-504 LRYYQVS
+504 LRYYNIAED
-511 KDLDGKVSMKISD
+511 KDGKISMEITP
-524 TYPIRIFYSVSLKKD
+524 TYPIHVFYSVSLK
-539 VKDAM
+539 DAAKQQM
-544 AAGTSSDTELVNYVA
+544 ESGVITDTALASYVA
-559 DHTEDDGK
+559 AHIEEDGK
-567 VYFYTN
+567 AYFYSN
-573 LFDGTNGGTDKEGN
+573 LYTGANKGTDAEGKP
-587 SYTAGNTT
+587 YTAGNTT
-595 VSFKPAYTNSFYY
+595 ASFVPAETNSFYY
-608 YTEDTPIYTDPDCK
+608 YTEDTLLYEDEACK
-622 THATD
+622 TPAKN
-627 VQPKTPYYYDL
+627 VKPNTPYYYDL
-638 TYYDTNKANA
+638 PYYEVGETDAT
-648 SGSLVLQHDHIEISI
+648 GSLEELHSRIKISI
-663 ATKEEIDKV
+663 ATQKEINDTLRV
-672 LKQNKKGE
+672 NKDDV
-680 YYVPQKT
+680 YYVPKGT
-687 LKGSYPQTLDEQVGP
+687 LKGSYPQALDNQIGGKEE
-702 KQPNNT
+702 NT
-708 TGTASRRIDFAWDLS
+708 TNTASRRIDFGWDNNFTIGRLY
-723 NTTGLLFLGNNG
+723 LGNNG

-743 SLKITKV
+743 SLKIRKTVAKADPSYSPDAE
-750 VTPTDSNYTPDST
+750 TPFRIQVALEGNGAGGNYTYTIDGNTSDPH
-763 TQFRILVNL
+763 
-772 EGVGANDIYKCT
+772 
-784 LNGQTFSFIRGSV
+784 SFASGGV
-797 ITLKNG
+797 ITLKDG
-803 QTAEIKGLPAGCKY
+803 QTAEIEGLPAGCKY
-817 TVTEPTPL
+817 TVSEPTLPDGYTSSIDA
-825 PAGYALS
+825 PAGVITA
-832 TIENATGTIKGGLA
+832 GKVQ
-846 KDTAAVAT
+846 DTAPVVT
-854 VKNTYTPSSYILNGE
+854 VTNTYKPSSYTLNGE
-869 TYLSGK
+869 TNLSGK

-880 RDWQSLDKFVFHLE
+880 RDWQSNDKFVFHLE
-894 ALEPDNAP
+894 AFEPDNTP

-907 DTDLTRVELT
+907 DTDLTRVELMHR
-917 QCEGTQADTEV
+917 EGTQGGTEV

-946 IYEETPSNADKIPG
+946 IYEETPSNAAKIPG

-975 DNGNGQLEL
+975 DNGKGQLEL
-984 DSVTKALDHK
+984 DSVTKALDNK
-994 DNVTEMP
+994 DNVTVMP
-1001 AGKIPLFK
+1001 ADNIPLFK
-1009 NIFNATNEE
+1009 NIFNADDEE

-1033 SINPDVNQFQFT
+1033 SINPDVNQFHFT
-1045 LSAAKKDASGND
+1045 LSVPKTNANGSN
-1057 VTETDPPMPTPA
+1057 VTETNPPMPTPA

-1079 DFGKVTYTAANVDST
+1079 DFGKVTYTAANVGNT
-1094 YWYQMN
+1094 YWYQMS
-1100 ENQGDNACIAY
+1100 EDRGDNACIAY
-1111 DKTTYLIKVE
+1111 DKATYLIKVE

-1130 KLIVTSK
+1130 NLIVTSN

-1171 PTPTSAN
+1171 PTPASAK
-1178 LYVGKILAG
+1178 LSIGKILAG
-1187 RDWMD
+1187 RDWMK
-1192 GDKFT
+1192 GDTFT
-1197 FTLTAKDNAPMPEGK
+1197 FTLTPKNDNTPMPEGENA
-1212 DTNKLTITN
+1212 NKLTITN
-1221 ASRKEMDDERL
+1221 ESNKVMDDERL
-1232 GDFPE
+1232 GSFGK
-1237 ITFTKPGTYVYTI
+1237 ITFAQPGTYEYTI
-1250 SEDAVDSAKLPGF
+1250 SEDEVTLPGF
-1263 KTQPGDIT
+1263 KNHPGDIT
-1271 ATVTVTRE
+1271 ATVTVTRN
-1279 GNELRRTISYRNA
+1279 GNELTSTVSYKDA
-1292 AGINS
+1292 AGKVGVVN
-1297 DICGYFTNTYSTDSY
+1297 GYFTNTYSTDPYTVSTSVLF
-1312 KIKDTDIFLASKV
+1312 KASKT
-1325 LKDRGWLDEDRFTFV
+1325 LEGRGWLPEENFTFV
-1340 LTGDESNPTNTPMPT
+1340 LTGDESNPADTPMPD
-1355 LCESI
+1355 LCEAVANS
-1360 ADSTHYENIVLGDG
+1360 SHTTVTLGDDKDLRFTQPG
-1374 KELEFKEAG
+1374 T
-1383 RYVYYITEQRGE
+1383 YTYYITEKTESTPG
-1395 LSGITY
+1395 LIY
-1401 DTTKYMVV
+1401 DTSKYKVV
-1409 VDVRDEGGNS
+1409 VTVVDKDADGGNIGKS

-1430 GTLGK
+1430 GTLGE
-1435 NGEYTFSDKP
+1435 NGEYTFSAKP
-1445 ETDNIAIFTNT
+1445 ESANIAAFTNT
-1456 YAAKS
+1456 YTTEPA
-1461 VTLTGKENLSVT
+1461 TLNGEENLSVT

-1481 GKEEAFTFE
+1481 GNEESFTFE
-1490 IAVAGGSAENT
+1490 IAVADGSAENT
-1501 PLPKS
+1501 PLPDS
-1506 TTLKLTNSNL
+1506 TTLTLTKPTP
-1516 DEDTATGNFGDITYE
+1516 DGDTATGHFGNITYTKAGNYSYTIRE
-1531 KPGTYIYKI
+1531 VHGT
-1540 TENKGDNA
+1540 DNTAA
-1548 ITQWDDSEYT
+1548 ITQWDDSVYT
-1558 VTVNVKDDGTG
+1558 VKVTVEDNGAG
-1569 ELKVESCTVKKSGDE
+1569 ELHITNFTVESDG
-1584 GNSNGITFTNTYE
+1584 SNYIGISFTNRYE
-1597 ASSTPTKDVTVNDA
+1597 ADPNPTK
-1611 ETSADGQPVKVGDKL
+1611 
-1626 TYSIHWVNDSI
+1626 
-1637 ENGKFVPATV
+1637 TV
-1647 TITDQVPENTKLVTT
+1647 TDE
-1662 PDNAT
+1662 
-1667 YDDTTRTLTWTLN
+1667 
-1680 AAANTSGDV
+1680 SG
-1689 SFTVSVLPSA
+1689 
-1699 SAALDPIT
+1699 
-1707 NQAKVKIGDHES
+1707 N
-1719 ETNVVTN
+1719 N
-1726 PTPYDPDSHKK
+1726 
-1737 VLDDN
+1737 
-1742 GNDID
+1742 ID
-1747 NTLVSPGQVLTYQ
+1747 NTLVSPGQKLTYTIHWVNNAVDATGKYTPAE
-1760 ITWVA
+1760 ITV
-1765 PLAAEGAETVDV
+1765 T
-1777 VIKDTV
+1777 DTV
-1783 PANTTFV
+1783 PANTTFD
-1790 LGSATDNIAP
+1790 SADNGGTWDKTDNKV
-1800 DDNGLLTWNIQGQTP
+1800 TWKFTADPNTEGN
-1815 GASGTVSFQVKVND
+1815 VSFTVKVNESISGENGEINNS
-1829 AVGDNGD
+1829 ALVGNRT
-1836 ITNKAFVNNK
+1836 TNI
-1846 ATVETTHN
+1846 THN

-1876 YTIKYKNLEKDVAT
+1876 YTIKYKNLEDAAAT

-1910 TWDKTDNKVTWNL
+1910 VCKNGTVTWNL
-1923 TGVEPGAKGTVSF
+1923 ADVASGTEGSVSF
-1936 TVRVTMD
+1936 KVRVTID
-1943 AVGKSIENQ
+1943 AVGHSIENQ
-1952 AEVKIGDHNPVTTTK
+1952 ALVKIGEHNPVTTTK

-1975 PSPASVTLTAH
+1975 PSPASVILTAH
-1986 KTLKSD
+1986 KTLISD

-1998 AAGEFAFNLLDKDG
+1998 AAGEFAFTLLDKDG
-2012 KLVQTALNDAEGN
+2012 KLVQTAPNDAAGN
-2025 VTFSELKLNTI
+2025 VTFDALSLDTI
-2036 GSYTYTICEVDGKL
+2036 GEYTYTICEVDGEV
-2050 GYMTYDDSTY
+2050 GYITYDGSQY
-2060 TVTFNVDDAKNG
+2060 TVTFSVYAAKDG

-2082 LNDKTFTTAEFINH
+2082 LNGKTVDAAEFINH

-2119 MIDREFFFTL
+2119 IIDGEFFFTL

-2205 LEDAPA
+2205 LEGTPA
-2211 VVTDAEPETELNAE
+2211 VVTDAEPETELDVA
-2225 PKTDPE
+2225 PE

-2279 VRVPLVD
+2279 VRVQLAD
-2286 NDGTGTLAVDKDNI
+2286 KEGQGTLTVDSI

-2312 NNAVVFNNSYAAEG
+2312 NSAVVFNNSYAAEG

-2434 VFRNVYTPKAT
+2434 VFRNVYTPKTT

>member
-33 AGGTTDAAAAQDTVT
+33 AGGTTNAAAAQDTVT

-73 ADKTVSNDKIE
+73 ADKTVSNNEIT
-84 FSSTSPLGK
+84 FSPNSPLGK
-93 EGKTVSKTAGS
+93 AGKTVSKTDGS

-130 LVLDASG
+130 LVLDTSG
-137 SMDKAMGGTTWEN
+137 SMAYDFNGYETWFAK
-150 YDDTKRIDALKAAAK
+150 DRRITALKSAVKDFIDNADT
-165 NFLAAAKKQNDGI
+165 QN
-178 EDPAKQIQVSIVKF
+178 
-192 AGNKTDKVGNDT
+192 
-204 YRDGRNSY
+204 
-212 NYSQIMR
+212 SQIADASKKINIALVR
-219 NLTLC
+219 FADNSSILQNLTTCEGKNATILK
-224 NSTNLSTLNS
+224 NRVDNLYP
-234 VVDSI
+234 D
-239 QPAGATRSDYGME
+239 GATRADLGME
-252 LAQKA
+252 KA
-257 LGSDSARSNAKK
+257 ESVLNGTGARANAKK

-277 KPTKQSEYNSEVAG
+277 KPTSYNGYEDKVAG
-291 SAVNTAKTL
+291 RAVSAARRIKNAN
-300 KDSGTTIYTVGIF
+300 GTIYAVGIF
-313 SGANAAS
+313 AGAKPE
-320 DPNDEHTSDENRFM
+320 DITSKENKFM
-334 HAVSSNYPD
+334 NAVSSNYP
-343 AAYSWVSTDWYGG
+343 AATATNFSITLNKG
-356 YYDIVPGTRAE
+356 E
-367 NSSYYKTA
+367 NKGYYKTA
-375 TKSTELD
+375 KNASELNA
-382 TVFQDIF
+382 VFNDIF
-389 KDVTSNPPVPT
+389 KDSTSNPPVPT
-400 LVESGKNATNGG
+400 LVESGKNATNSG
-412 YVSFNDPLGD
+412 YVRFNDPLGD

-429 NAISFDDEI
+429 NAIAFDDEI
-438 FEKSTKTTETT
+438 FKNPTKTT
-449 AKGTVDTY
+449 KGTVDTY

-511 KDLDGKVSMKISD
+511 EDLNGKVSMKISD

-544 AAGTSSDTELVNYVA
+544 AAGTSSDTELVKYVA
-559 DHTEDDGK
+559 DHTGDDGK

-573 LFDGTNGGTDKEGN
+573 LFDGTNGGIDKEGN
-587 SYTAGNTT
+587 PYTAGNTT

-608 YTEDTPIYTDPDCK
+608 YTEDTPIYTDPDCQ
-622 THATD
+622 TPATD

-638 TYYDTNKANA
+638 TYYDTNKADA
-648 SGSLVLQHDHIEISI
+648 SGSLVPQHDHIEISI

-702 KQPNNT
+702 KESNT
-708 TGTASRRIDFAWDLS
+708 TGTAYRRIDFAWDLS

-735 KIGYNTTG
+735 KIGYNATG
-743 SLKITKV
+743 SLKITKKV
-750 VTPTDSNYTPDST
+750 DKADPSYSPDAA
-763 TQFRILVNL
+763 TQFGIQVDL
-772 EGVGANDIYKCT
+772 EDNGANGTYTYTIDGNASDSYKFKS
-784 LNGQTFSFIRGSV
+784 GDV

-817 TVTEPTPL
+817 TVSEPTL
-825 PAGYALS
+825 PDGYTSSIDPSAGVIA
-832 TIENATGTIKGGLA
+832 AGKVQ
-846 KDTAAVAT
+846 DTAPVVT
-854 VKNTYTPSSYILNGE
+854 VTNTYKPSSYILDGKTN
-869 TYLSGK
+869 LSGK

-880 RDWQSLDKFVFHLE
+880 RDWQSNDKFVFHLE
-894 ALEPDNAP
+894 ALEPDNTP

-907 DTDLTRVELT
+907 DTDLTRVELMPS
-917 QCEGTQADTEV
+917 EGTQGDTEV
-928 PFNFGDITYTKPG
+928 SFNFGDITYTKPG
-941 TYRYR
+941 IYRYR
-946 IYEETPSNADKIPG
+946 IYEETPSNAAKIPG

-975 DNGNGQLEL
+975 DNGKGQLEL
-984 DSVTKALDHK
+984 DGVTKALDNK
-994 DNVTEMP
+994 DNVTVMP
-1001 AGKIPLFK
+1001 ADNIPLFK
-1009 NIFNATNEE
+1009 NIFNAENEE

-1033 SINPDVNQFQFT
+1033 RINPDVNQFRFT
-1045 LSAAKKDASGND
+1045 LSVS
-1057 VTETDPPMPTPA
+1057 ETDSNGNNVTQTNPPMPTPA

-1079 DFGKVTYTAANVDST
+1079 AFGKVTYTAANVDNT
-1094 YWYQMN
+1094 YWYQMS
-1100 ENQGDNACIAY
+1100 EDQGDNARIAY
-1111 DKTTYLIKVE
+1111 DEATYLIKVE
-1121 VGSKTGADN
+1121 VGSQTGADN
-1130 KLIVTSK
+1130 NLIVTSN
-1137 TTYYKQNENG
+1137 TTYYKQDENG
-1147 AWQPVD
+1147 AWKQVD
-1153 INTGDDVASK
+1153 INTGDDVDSK

-1171 PTPTSAN
+1171 PTPAIARLSI
-1178 LYVGKILAG
+1178 GKILAG

-1197 FTLTAKDNAPMPEGK
+1197 FTLTAKGNAPMPEGE
-1212 DTNKLTITN
+1212 NANNLTITN

-1237 ITFTKPGTYVYTI
+1237 ITFTQPGTYEYTI
-1250 SEDAVDSAKLPGF
+1250 SEDPVKLPGF
-1263 KTQPGDIT
+1263 KNHPGDIT
-1271 ATVTVTRE
+1271 ATVTVTRN
-1279 GNELRRTISYRNA
+1279 GNELTSTVSYKDA
-1292 AGINS
+1292 AGKVNEAGY
-1297 DICGYFTNTYSTDSY
+1297 GYFTNTYSPDSY
-1312 KIKDTDIFLASKV
+1312 KVSTSVLFNASKT
-1325 LKDRGWLDEDRFTFV
+1325 LKGRGWLPEENFTFV
-1340 LTGDESNPTNTPMPT
+1340 LTGDESNPVDTPMPAF
-1355 LCESI
+1355 CEAVANS
-1360 ADSTHYENIVLGDG
+1360 SHTTVTLGDNKDLRFTQPG
-1374 KELEFKEAG
+1374 T
-1383 RYVYYITEQRGE
+1383 YTYYITEKTESTPG
-1395 LSGITY
+1395 LIY
-1401 DTTKYMVV
+1401 DTSKYKVV
-1409 VDVRDEGGNS
+1409 VTVEDKDADGGNIGKS

-1430 GTLGK
+1430 GTLGE

-1445 ETDNIAIFTNT
+1445 EAANIAAFTNT
-1456 YAAKS
+1456 YTTEPA
-1461 VTLTGKENLSVT
+1461 TLNGEEKLSVT

-1481 GKEEAFTFE
+1481 GNEESFTFE
-1490 IAVAGGSAENT
+1490 IAVADGSAENT
-1501 PLPKS
+1501 PLPNE
-1506 TTLKLTNSNL
+1506 TTLTLTKPTP
-1516 DEDTATGNFGDITYE
+1516 DGDTATGHFGDITYT
-1531 KPGTYIYKI
+1531 KPGTYSYTIR
-1540 TENKGDNA
+1540 EVHGADNTAA
-1548 ITQWDDSEYT
+1548 ITQWDDSVY
-1558 VTVNVKDDGTG
+1558 TVNVTVADNGAG
-1569 ELKVESCTVKKSGDE
+1569 ELHITDFTVESDGSNYSGI
-1584 GNSNGITFTNTYE
+1584 SFTNRYE
-1597 ASSTPTKDVTVNDA
+1597 ADPNPTK
-1611 ETSADGQPVKVGDKL
+1611 
-1626 TYSIHWVNDSI
+1626 
-1637 ENGKFVPATV
+1637 TV
-1647 TITDQVPENTKLVTT
+1647 TD
-1662 PDNAT
+1662 
-1667 YDDTTRTLTWTLN
+1667 
-1680 AAANTSGDV
+1680 
-1689 SFTVSVLPSA
+1689 
-1699 SAALDPIT
+1699 
-1707 NQAKVKIGDHES
+1707 ES
-1719 ETNVVTN
+1719 RNN
-1726 PTPYDPDSHKK
+1726 
-1737 VLDDN
+1737 
-1742 GNDID
+1742 ID
-1747 NTLVSPGQVLTYQ
+1747 NTLVSPGQKLTYTIHWVNNAVDATGKYTPAE
-1760 ITWVA
+1760 ITV
-1765 PLAAEGAETVDV
+1765 T
-1777 VIKDTV
+1777 DTV

-1790 LGSATDNIAP
+1790 SADNGGTWDKTDNKV
-1800 DDNGLLTWNIQGQTP
+1800 TWKFTADPNTEGN
-1815 GASGTVSFQVKVND
+1815 VSFTVKVNESISGENGEID
-1829 AVGDNGD
+1829 NSALVGNRT
-1836 ITNKAFVNNK
+1836 TNI
-1846 ATVETTHN
+1846 THN

-1876 YTIKYKNLEKDVAT
+1876 YTIKYKNLEDAAAT

-1903 VSADNGG
+1903 VSADNDGVCENG
-1910 TWDKTDNKVTWNL
+1910 TVTWNL
-1923 TGVEPGAKGTVSF
+1923 ADVASGTEGSVSF
-1936 TVRVTMD
+1936 KVRVTID
-1943 AVGKSIENQ
+1943 AVDSSIENQ
-1952 AEVKIGDHNPVTTTK
+1952 AQVKIGNHNPVTTTK
-1967 TENKNIEQ
+1967 TENKNIEN
-1975 PSPASVTLTAH
+1975 PSPASVPLTAH
-1986 KTLKSD
+1986 KTLISD

-1998 AAGEFAFNLLDKDG
+1998 AAGEFAFTLLDKDG
-2012 KLVQTALNDAEGN
+2012 KLVQTAPNDAEGN
-2025 VTFSELKLNTI
+2025 VTFEALSLDTI
-2036 GSYTYTICEVDGKL
+2036 GEYTYTICEVDGEV
-2050 GYMTYDDSTY
+2050 GYITYDGSQY
-2060 TVTFNVDDAKNG
+2060 TVTFSVYAAKDG

-2082 LNDKTFTTAEFINH
+2082 LNGKTVDAAEFINH

-2119 MIDREFFFTL
+2119 IIDGEFFFTL

-2205 LEDAPA
+2205 LEDTPA
-2211 VVTDAEPETELNAE
+2211 VVTDAEPETE
-2225 PKTDPE
+2225 
-2231 TDPETEPETEP
+2231 PETEPDVAPETKPETEP

-2286 NDGTGTLAVDKDNI
+2286 KDGTGTLTVDKDNI

-2341 MADGEFSFRLSCND
+2341 MTDGEFSFRLSCND

>member
-48 LVDPNTFN
+48 LVDPDTFN
-56 SWEKI
+56 SWETI

-73 ADKTVSNDKIE
+73 ADKTVSNNEIT
-84 FSSTSPLGK
+84 FSPNSPLG
-93 EGKTVSKTAGS
+93 ESGKTVSKTDGS

-130 LVLDASG
+130 LVLDTSG
-137 SMDKAMGGTTWEN
+137 SMA
-150 YDDTKRIDALKAAAK
+150 YDFDGYPAWYDEDSRITALKSAVNDFIDNAATQNSQIADPS
-165 NFLAAAKKQNDGI
+165 KKINI
-178 EDPAKQIQVSIVKF
+178 ALVRF
-192 AGNKTDKVGNDT
+192 AGN
-204 YRDGRNSY
+204 S
-212 NYSQIMR
+212 SILQ
-219 NLTLC
+219 NLTTCEGKNVTVLRK
-224 NSTNLSTLNS
+224 SVDNLHSN
-234 VVDSI
+234 
-239 QPAGATRSDYGME
+239 GATRADLGME
-252 LAQKA
+252 KA
-257 LGSDSARSNAKK
+257 ESALNGTGARANAKK

-277 KPTKQSEYNSEVAG
+277 TPTSGNKYEPEVAG
-291 SAVNTAKTL
+291 RAVSAAGRIKNAN
-300 KDSGTTIYTVGIF
+300 GTIYAVGIF
-313 SGANAAS
+313 AGAKPE
-320 DPNDEHTSDENRFM
+320 DITSKENKFM
-334 HAVSSNYPD
+334 NAVSSNYP
-343 AAYSWVSTDWYGG
+343 AATATNYRITLNKG
-356 YYDIVPGTRAE
+356 E
-367 NSSYYKTA
+367 NKGYYKTA
-375 TKSTELD
+375 KNASELNA
-382 TVFQDIF
+382 VFNDIF
-389 KDVTSNPPVPT
+389 KDSTSNPPVPT
-400 LVESGKNATNGG
+400 LVESDKNATNGG
-412 YVSFNDPLGD
+412 YVRFNDPLGD

-429 NAISFDDEI
+429 NAIAFDDEI
-438 FEKSTKTTETT
+438 FKNPTKTTETT

-463 EGNTAY
+463 EGNIAY
-469 PENVNLNTIIVKVT
+469 PENVNLNTIIIKVT

-511 KDLDGKVSMKISD
+511 EDLGGKVSMKISD
-524 TYPIRIFYSVSLKKD
+524 TYPIRIFYSVSLKQN

-638 TYYDTNKANA
+638 TYYDTTKADA
-648 SGSLVLQHDHIEISI
+648 SGSLVLQHAPIEISI

-680 YYVPQKT
+680 YYVLQKT
-687 LKGSYPQTLDEQVGP
+687 LKGSYPQALDNQIGGKE
-702 KQPNNT
+702 KNITN
-708 TGTASRRIDFAWDLS
+708 TASRRIDFGWDNNYTIGRLY
-723 NTTGLLFLGNNG
+723 LGNNG
-735 KIGYNTTG
+735 KIGYNATG
-743 SLKITKV
+743 SLKITKQV
-750 VTPTDSNYTPDST
+750 AKADPSYSPDAG
-763 TQFRILVNL
+763 TQFGIQVVL
-772 EGVGANDIYKCT
+772 EGNSANGTYTYTIDGNASDSYKFKS
-784 LNGQTFSFIRGSV
+784 GDV

-803 QTAEIKGLPAGCKY
+803 QTAEIEGLPAGCKY
-817 TVTEPTPL
+817 TVSEPTP
-825 PAGYALS
+825 PAGYTSSIDPSAGV
-832 TIENATGTIKGGLA
+832 IAAGKVQ
-846 KDTAAVAT
+846 DTAPVVT
-854 VKNTYTPSSYILNGE
+854 VTNTYKPSNAVLNGSTSLAGEKILNGRAW
-869 TYLSGK
+869 LAS
-875 KVLSG
+875 
-880 RDWQSLDKFVFHLE
+880 DQFDFQLE
-894 ALEPDNAP
+894 AVSPKDAP
-902 LPKNG
+902 MPATG
-907 DTDLTRVELT
+907 DSKQVT
-917 QCEGTQADTEV
+917 QPEGTSQGTPAR
-928 PFNFGDITYTKPG
+928 FNFGDITYTKPG
-941 TYRYR
+941 TY
-946 IYEETPSNADKIPG
+946 IYDINEIIPSNG
-960 IDYDTT
+960 IIGISYDSTI
-966 TYTVTVKIK
+966 YRVTVTVTDDHKGHLTAAASMQNLSDKSTAELATFTNTFAAKDETLVLEAIK
-975 DNGNGQLEL
+975 QFVDKDGNALTQTNGQFAFKLEASKVDEENKPL
-984 DSVTKALDHK
+984 TDT
-994 DNVTEMP
+994 TITPMP
-1001 AGKIPLFK
+1001 ASADAASNALGRVTYVLNYNSERDLNNTYYYQLSEVDQKLK
-1009 NIFNATNEE
+1009 NI
-1018 INFVATKVYKDNAGN
+1018 
-1033 SINPDVNQFQFT
+1033 
-1045 LSAAKKDASGND
+1045 
-1057 VTETDPPMPTPA
+1057 
-1069 TVGNDDGGQI
+1069 
-1079 DFGKVTYTAANVDST
+1079 TYSS
-1094 YWYQMN
+1094 
-1100 ENQGDNACIAY
+1100 ER
-1111 DKTTYLIKVE
+1111 YLIKVTFGVE
-1121 VGSKTGADN
+1121 TENDEAVLQAYP
-1130 KLIVTSK
+1130 
-1137 TTYYKQNENG
+1137 TYYK
-1147 AWQPVD
+1147 W
-1153 INTGDDVASK
+1153 DDNAKKWGHLDQQDSESGM
-1163 ITFTNTLT
+1163 TFTNTFTGTTTAKL
-1171 PTPTSAN
+1171 SI
-1178 LYVGKILAG
+1178 GKILAG

-1192 GDKFT
+1192 GDTFT
-1197 FTLTAKDNAPMPEGK
+1197 FTLTPKDDNTPMPKGENA
-1212 DTNKLTITN
+1212 NKLTITN
-1221 ASRKEMDDERL
+1221 ESDNVMDDERL
-1232 GDFPE
+1232 GSFGE
-1237 ITFTKPGTYVYTI
+1237 ITFTKPGTYEYTI
-1250 SEDAVDSAKLPGF
+1250 SEDTVTLPGF
-1263 KTQPGDIT
+1263 KGQPGNIT
-1271 ATVTVTRE
+1271 ATVTVTRN
-1279 GNELRRTISYRNA
+1279 GNELTSTVSYKDA
-1292 AGINS
+1292 AGNVGEIY
-1297 DICGYFTNTYSTDSY
+1297 GYFTNTYSPDPYTVSTSVLF
-1312 KIKDTDIFLASKV
+1312 KASKT
-1325 LKDRGWLDEDRFTFV
+1325 LEGRGWLPNENFTFV
-1340 LTGDESNPTNTPMPT
+1340 LTGDESNPADTPMPD
-1355 LCESI
+1355 LCEAVANS
-1360 ADSTHYENIVLGDG
+1360 SHTTVTLGDNKDLRFTQPG
-1374 KELEFKEAG
+1374 T
-1383 RYVYYITEQRGE
+1383 YTYYITEKTESTPG
-1395 LSGITY
+1395 LIY
-1401 DTTKYMVV
+1401 DTSKYKVV
-1409 VDVRDEGGNS
+1409 VTVKDKDADGGNIGKS

-1430 GTLGK
+1430 GTLGE
-1435 NGEYTFSDKP
+1435 NGEYTFSDQP
-1445 ETDNIAIFTNT
+1445 GANIAAFTNT
-1456 YAAKS
+1456 YTTEPA
-1461 VTLTGKENLSVT
+1461 TLNGEEKLSVT

-1481 GKEEAFTFE
+1481 GNEESFTFE
-1490 IAVAGGSAENT
+1490 IAVADGSAENT
-1501 PLPKS
+1501 PLPSEK
-1506 TTLKLTNSNL
+1506 TLTLTKPTP
-1516 DEDTATGNFGDITYE
+1516 DGDTATGHFGNITYTKAGNYSYTIRE
-1531 KPGTYIYKI
+1531 VRGT
-1540 TENKGDNA
+1540 DNTAA
-1548 ITQWDDSEYT
+1548 ITQWDDSVYT
-1558 VTVNVKDDGTG
+1558 VKVTVEDNGAG
-1569 ELKVESCTVKKSGDE
+1569 ELHITNFTVESDG
-1584 GNSNGITFTNTYE
+1584 SNYIGISFTNRYE
-1597 ASSTPTKDVTVNDA
+1597 ADPNPTK
-1611 ETSADGQPVKVGDKL
+1611 
-1626 TYSIHWVNDSI
+1626 
-1637 ENGKFVPATV
+1637 TV
-1647 TITDQVPENTKLVTT
+1647 TDE
-1662 PDNAT
+1662 
-1667 YDDTTRTLTWTLN
+1667 
-1680 AAANTSGDV
+1680 SG
-1689 SFTVSVLPSA
+1689 
-1699 SAALDPIT
+1699 
-1707 NQAKVKIGDHES
+1707 N
-1719 ETNVVTN
+1719 N
-1726 PTPYDPDSHKK
+1726 
-1737 VLDDN
+1737 
-1742 GNDID
+1742 ID
-1747 NTLVSPGQVLTYQ
+1747 NTLVSPGQKLTYTIHWVNNAVDATGKYTSAE
-1760 ITWVA
+1760 ITV
-1765 PLAAEGAETVDV
+1765 T
-1777 VIKDTV
+1777 DTV
-1783 PANTTFV
+1783 PANTTFD
-1790 LGSATDNIAP
+1790 SADNGGTWDTTDNKV
-1800 DDNGLLTWNIQGQTP
+1800 TWKFTADPNTEGD
-1815 GASGTVSFQVKVND
+1815 VSFTVKVNESISGENGEINNS
-1829 AVGDNGD
+1829 ALVGNRT
-1836 ITNKAFVNNK
+1836 TNI
-1846 ATVETTHN
+1846 THN

-1876 YTIKYKNLEKDVAT
+1876 YTIKYKNLEDAAAT

-1910 TWDKTDNKVTWNL
+1910 VCENGTVTWNL
-1923 TGVEPGAKGTVSF
+1923 ADVASGTEGSVSF
-1936 TVRVTMD
+1936 KVRVTID
-1943 AVGKSIENQ
+1943 AVGRSIENQ
-1952 AEVKIGDHNPVTTTK
+1952 AQVRIGNHNPVTTTK
-1967 TENKNIEQ
+1967 TENKNIEK
-1975 PSPASVTLTAH
+1975 PSPASVTLTAC
-1986 KTLKSD
+1986 KTLISD

-1998 AAGEFAFNLLDKDG
+1998 AAGEFAFTLLDKDG
-2012 KLVQTALNDAEGN
+2012 KLVQTTRNDAEGN
-2025 VTFSELKLNTI
+2025 VTFEALSLDTI
-2036 GSYTYTICEVDGKL
+2036 GEYTYTICEVDGEV
-2050 GYMTYDDSTY
+2050 GYITYDGSQY
-2060 TVTFNVDDAKNG
+2060 TVTFSVYDAKDG

-2082 LNDKTFTTAEFINH
+2082 LNGKTVDAAEFINH

-2108 LSATKTLTGRS
+2108 LSATKALTGRS
-2119 MIDREFFFTL
+2119 MIDGEFFFTL
-2129 EDEGGNIVATASSDA
+2129 EDEGGNIVATASNDA

-2190 DGEQAPLETAVAANS
+2190 NGEQAPLETAVAANS
-2205 LEDAPA
+2205 LEDTPA
-2211 VVTDAEPETELNAE
+2211 VVTDAEPEPEPELDVA
-2225 PKTDPE
+2225 PE
-2231 TDPETEPETEP
+2231 TDPEIDPETEPETETEP

-2279 VRVPLVD
+2279 VRVQLAD
-2286 NDGTGTLAVDKDNI
+2286 KEGQGTLTVDSI

-2561 PTPKPTTSPAPAA
+2561 PSPKPTTSPAPAA

>member
-48 LVDPNTFN
+48 LVDPDTFN

-61 QGTRSITQGRIW
+61 QGARSITQGRIW
-73 ADKTVSNDKIE
+73 ADKTVSNNEIT
-84 FSSTSPLGK
+84 FSPNSPLG
-93 EGKTVSKTAGS
+93 ESGKTVSKTDGS

-130 LVLDASG
+130 LVLDTSG
-137 SMDKAMGGTTWEN
+137 SMAYDFNGYETWHAK
-150 YDDTKRIDALKAAAK
+150 DRRITALKSAVKDFIDNAAT
-165 NFLAAAKKQNDGI
+165 QN
-178 EDPAKQIQVSIVKF
+178 
-192 AGNKTDKVGNDT
+192 
-204 YRDGRNSY
+204 
-212 NYSQIMR
+212 SQIADASKKINIALVR
-219 NLTLC
+219 FASNSRILQDLTTCEGKNATALKKRVD
-224 NSTNLSTLNS
+224 NLSS
-234 VVDSI
+234 D
-239 QPAGATRSDYGME
+239 GATRADLGM
-252 LAQKA
+252 AQA
-257 LGSDSARSNAKK
+257 ESVLNGTGARANAKK

-277 KPTKQSEYNSEVAG
+277 EPTSGNEYEAKVAG
-291 SAVNTAKTL
+291 DAINTAKTI
-300 KDSGTTIYTVGIF
+300 KGSGATIYTVGIF
-313 SGANAAS
+313 SGADSSNPPAEPDGNTQLA
-320 DPNDEHTSDENRFM
+320 NRFM

-343 AAYSWVSTDWYGG
+343 AASSWVSTSWFSG
-356 YYDIVPGTRAE
+356 YYNIVLGTRAE

-375 TKSTELD
+375 TQSTELN

-389 KDVTSNPPVPT
+389 KDATSNPPVPT

-429 NAISFDDEI
+429 NAIAFDDEI

-511 KDLDGKVSMKISD
+511 EDLNGKVSMKISD
-524 TYPIRIFYSVSLKKD
+524 TYPIRIFYSVSLKTEAKQQ
-539 VKDAM
+539 M
-544 AAGTSSDTELVNYVA
+544 TSGVITDPTLATYVA
-559 DHTEDDGK
+559 THTETDGK
-567 VYFYTN
+567 AYFYSN
-573 LFDGTNGGTDKEGN
+573 LFDGTNVGTDKKGN
-587 SYTAGNTT
+587 PYTAGNTT

-622 THATD
+622 IPATD
-627 VQPKTPYYYDL
+627 VQPKESYYYDL
-638 TYYDTNKANA
+638 TYYDTNKADA
-648 SGSLVLQHDHIEISI
+648 SGSLVPQHDHIEISI
-663 ATKEEIDKV
+663 ATQDEIDKV
-672 LKQNKKGE
+672 LKQNSNGE
-680 YYVPQKT
+680 YYVPKKT

-702 KQPNNT
+702 KESNT
-708 TGTASRRIDFAWDLS
+708 TGTAYRRIDFAWDLS

-750 VTPTDSNYTPDST
+750 VTPTDSSYTPDST
-763 TQFRILVNL
+763 TKFSILVNL
-772 EGVGANDIYKCT
+772 EGVGANGIYKCT
-784 LNGQTFSFIRGSV
+784 LDGQTISFTSGSFIN
-797 ITLKNG
+797 LKNG

-825 PAGYALS
+825 PAGYELS
-832 TIENATGTIKGGLA
+832 TIENDTGTIKGGLA

-854 VKNTYTPSSYILNGE
+854 VKNTYTPSSYILNGK
-869 TYLSGK
+869 TYLSGN
-875 KVLSG
+875 KVLIG
-880 RDWQSLDKFVFHLE
+880 RDWQSRDKFVFHLE
-894 ALEPDNAP
+894 ALEPGNAP

-907 DTDLTRVELT
+907 DTDITRVELT
-917 QCEGTQADTEV
+917 HGEGTPGDSTAV

-975 DNGNGQLEL
+975 DNGKGQLEL
-984 DSVTKALDHK
+984 DSVTKALDNK
-994 DNVTEMP
+994 DNVTVMP
-1001 AGKIPLFK
+1001 ADNIPLFK
-1009 NIFNATNEE
+1009 NIFNAENEE

-1033 SINPDVNQFQFT
+1033 QINPDVNQFRFT
-1045 LSAAKKDASGND
+1045 LSVPEKDSNGNN
-1057 VTETDPPMPTPA
+1057 VTQTNPPMPTPA

-1079 DFGKVTYTAANVDST
+1079 DFGKVTYTAANVGHT
-1094 YWYQMN
+1094 YWYQMS
-1100 ENQGDNACIAY
+1100 EDRGDNARIAY
-1111 DKTTYLIKVE
+1111 DEATYLIKVK
-1121 VGSKTGADN
+1121 VDSKTGADN
-1130 KLIVTSK
+1130 KLIVTSN
-1137 TTYYKQNENG
+1137 TTYYKQDEKG
-1147 AWQPVD
+1147 AWKPVD
-1153 INTGDDVASK
+1153 INTGDDVARK

-1171 PTPTSAN
+1171 PTPATARLSI
-1178 LYVGKILAG
+1178 GKILEG
-1187 RDWMD
+1187 RNWMD
-1192 GDKFT
+1192 GDTFT
-1197 FTLTAKDNAPMPEGK
+1197 FTLAPKAKDDNTPMPEGENA
-1212 DTNKLTITN
+1212 NKLTITN
-1221 ASRKEMDDERL
+1221 ESNKVMDDERL

-1237 ITFTKPGTYVYTI
+1237 ITFTQPGTYEYTI
-1250 SEDAVDSAKLPGF
+1250 SEDEVKLPGF
-1263 KTQPGDIT
+1263 KNHPGDIT
-1271 ATVTVTRE
+1271 ATVTVTRN
-1279 GNELRRTISYRNA
+1279 GNELTSTVSYKDA
-1292 AGINS
+1292 AGKVGVVN
-1297 DICGYFTNTYSTDSY
+1297 GYFTNTYSTDPYTVSTSVLF
-1312 KIKDTDIFLASKV
+1312 KASKT
-1325 LKDRGWLDEDRFTFV
+1325 LEGRGWLPEENFTFV
-1340 LTGDESNPTNTPMPT
+1340 LTGDESNPADTPMPD
-1355 LCESI
+1355 LCEAVANS
-1360 ADSTHYENIVLGDG
+1360 SHTTVTLGDNAD
-1374 KELEFKEAG
+1374 LTFTQPDT
-1383 RYVYYITEQRGE
+1383 YTYYITEKKESTPG
-1395 LSGITY
+1395 LIY
-1401 DTTKYMVV
+1401 DTSKYKVV
-1409 VDVRDEGGNS
+1409 VTVEDKDADGGNSGKS

-1430 GTLGK
+1430 GTLGE
-1435 NGEYTFSDKP
+1435 NGEYTFSNEP
-1445 ETDNIAIFTNT
+1445 GDNIAAFTNT
-1456 YAAKS
+1456 YTTEPA
-1461 VTLTGKENLSVT
+1461 TLNGEEKLSVT

-1481 GKEEAFTFE
+1481 GNEESFTFE
-1490 IAVAGGSAENT
+1490 IAVADGSAENT
-1501 PLPKS
+1501 PLPDS
-1506 TTLKLTNSNL
+1506 TTLTLTKPTP
-1516 DEDTATGNFGDITYE
+1516 DGDTATGHFGNITYTKAGNYSYTIRE
-1531 KPGTYIYKI
+1531 VHGT
-1540 TENKGDNA
+1540 DNTAA
-1548 ITQWDDSEYT
+1548 ITQWDDSVYT
-1558 VTVNVKDDGTG
+1558 VKVTVEDNGAS
-1569 ELKVESCTVKKSGDE
+1569 ELHITNFTVESDG
-1584 GNSNGITFTNTYE
+1584 SNYIGISFTNRYE
-1597 ASSTPTKDVTVNDA
+1597 ADPNPTK
-1611 ETSADGQPVKVGDKL
+1611 
-1626 TYSIHWVNDSI
+1626 
-1637 ENGKFVPATV
+1637 TV
-1647 TITDQVPENTKLVTT
+1647 TDE
-1662 PDNAT
+1662 
-1667 YDDTTRTLTWTLN
+1667 
-1680 AAANTSGDV
+1680 SG
-1689 SFTVSVLPSA
+1689 
-1699 SAALDPIT
+1699 
-1707 NQAKVKIGDHES
+1707 N
-1719 ETNVVTN
+1719 N
-1726 PTPYDPDSHKK
+1726 
-1737 VLDDN
+1737 
-1742 GNDID
+1742 ID
-1747 NTLVSPGQVLTYQ
+1747 NTLVSPGQKLTYTIHWVNNAVDATGKYTPAE
-1760 ITWVA
+1760 ITV
-1765 PLAAEGAETVDV
+1765 T
-1777 VIKDTV
+1777 DTV
-1783 PANTTFV
+1783 PANTTFD
-1790 LGSATDNIAP
+1790 SADNGGTWDKTDNKV
-1800 DDNGLLTWNIQGQTP
+1800 TWKFTADPNTEGN
-1815 GASGTVSFQVKVND
+1815 VSFTVKVNESISGENGEINNS
-1829 AVGDNGD
+1829 ALVGNRT
-1836 ITNKAFVNNK
+1836 TNI
-1846 ATVETTHN
+1846 THN

-1876 YTIKYKNLEKDVAT
+1876 YTIKYKNLEDAAAT

-1910 TWDKTDNKVTWNL
+1910 VCKNGTVTWNL
-1923 TGVEPGAKGTVSF
+1923 ADVASGTEGSVSF
-1936 TVRVTMD
+1936 KVRVTID
-1943 AVGKSIENQ
+1943 AVGHSIENQ
-1952 AEVKIGDHNPVTTTK
+1952 ALVKIGEHNPVTTTK

-1975 PSPASVTLTAH
+1975 PSPASVILTAH
-1986 KTLKSD
+1986 KTLISD

-1998 AAGEFAFNLLDKDG
+1998 AAGEFAFTLLDKDG
-2012 KLVQTALNDAEGN
+2012 KLVQTAPNDAAGN
-2025 VTFSELKLNTI
+2025 VTFDALSLDTI
-2036 GSYTYTICEVDGKL
+2036 GEYTYTICEVDGEV
-2050 GYMTYDDSTY
+2050 GYITYDGSQY
-2060 TVTFNVDDAKNG
+2060 TVTFSVYAAKDG

-2082 LNDKTFTTAEFINH
+2082 LNGKTVDAAEFINH

-2119 MIDREFFFTL
+2119 IIDGEFFFTL

-2205 LEDAPA
+2205 LEGTPA
-2211 VVTDAEPETELNAE
+2211 VVTDAEPETELDVA
-2225 PKTDPE
+2225 PE

-2279 VRVPLVD
+2279 VRVQLAD
-2286 NDGTGTLAVDKDNI
+2286 KEGQGTLTVDSI

-2312 NNAVVFNNSYAAEG
+2312 NSAVVFNNSYAAEG

-2486 YFAFP
+2486 CFAFP

-2600 LAVSG
+2600 LAISG

-2613 ARKRGKK
+2613 VRKRGKK

>member
-33 AGGTTDAAAAQDTVT
+33 AGGTTNAAAAQDTVT
-48 LVDPNTFN
+48 LVDPDTFN
-56 SWEKI
+56 SWETI

-73 ADKTVSNDKIE
+73 ADKTVSNNEIT
-84 FSSTSPLGK
+84 FSPNSPLG
-93 EGKTVSKTAGS
+93 EAGKTVSKTDGS

-130 LVLDASG
+130 LVLDTSG
-137 SMDKAMGGTTWEN
+137 SMAYDFNGYETWHAK
-150 YDDTKRIDALKAAAK
+150 DRRITALKSAVKDFIDNAAT
-165 NFLAAAKKQNDGI
+165 QN
-178 EDPAKQIQVSIVKF
+178 
-192 AGNKTDKVGNDT
+192 
-204 YRDGRNSY
+204 
-212 NYSQIMR
+212 SQIADASKKINIALVR
-219 NLTLC
+219 FASNSRILQDLTTCEGKNATALKKRVD
-224 NSTNLSTLNS
+224 NLSS
-234 VVDSI
+234 D
-239 QPAGATRSDYGME
+239 GATRADLGM
-252 LAQKA
+252 AQA
-257 LGSDSARSNAKK
+257 ESVLNGTGARANAKK

-277 KPTKQSEYNSEVAG
+277 EPTSGNEYEAKVAG
-291 SAVNTAKTL
+291 DAINTAKTI
-300 KDSGTTIYTVGIF
+300 KGSGATIYTVGIF
-313 SGANAAS
+313 SGADSSNPPAEPDGNTQLA
-320 DPNDEHTSDENRFM
+320 NRFM

-343 AAYSWVSTDWYGG
+343 AASSWVSTGWFTG
-356 YYDIVPGTRAE
+356 YYNIDLGTRAE

-375 TKSTELD
+375 TQSTELN

-389 KDVTSNPPVPT
+389 KDATSNPPVPT

-429 NAISFDDEI
+429 NAIAFDDEI

-511 KDLDGKVSMKISD
+511 EDLNGKVSMKISD
-524 TYPIRIFYSVSLKKD
+524 TYPIRIFYSVSLKTEAKQQ
-539 VKDAM
+539 M
-544 AAGTSSDTELVNYVA
+544 TSGVITDPTLATYVA
-559 DHTEDDGK
+559 THTETDGK
-567 VYFYTN
+567 AYFYSN
-573 LFDGTNGGTDKEGN
+573 LFDGTNVGTDKKGN
-587 SYTAGNTT
+587 PYTAGNTT

-622 THATD
+622 IPATD
-627 VQPKTPYYYDL
+627 VQPKESYYYDL
-638 TYYDTNKANA
+638 TYYDTNKADA
-648 SGSLVLQHDHIEISI
+648 SGSLVPQHDHIEISI
-663 ATKEEIDKV
+663 ATQDEIDKV
-672 LKQNKKGE
+672 LKQNSNGE
-680 YYVPQKT
+680 YYVPKKT

-702 KQPNNT
+702 KESNT
-708 TGTASRRIDFAWDLS
+708 TGTAYRRIDFAWDLS

-750 VTPTDSNYTPDST
+750 VTPTDSSYTPDST
-763 TQFRILVNL
+763 TKFSILVNL
-772 EGVGANDIYKCT
+772 EGVGANGIYKCT
-784 LNGQTFSFIRGSV
+784 LDGQTISFTSGSFIN
-797 ITLKNG
+797 LKNG
-803 QTAEIKGLPAGCKY
+803 QTAEIKGLPAGCEY
-817 TVTEPTPL
+817 TVSEPTLPDGYTSSIDA
-825 PAGYALS
+825 PAGVITA
-832 TIENATGTIKGGLA
+832 GKVQ
-846 KDTAAVAT
+846 DTAPVVT
-854 VKNTYTPSSYILNGE
+854 VTNTYKPSSYTLNGE
-869 TYLSGK
+869 TNLSGK

-880 RDWQSLDKFVFHLE
+880 RDWQSNDKFVFHLE
-894 ALEPDNAP
+894 ALGPDNAP
-902 LPKNG
+902 LPKDG
-907 DTDLTRVELT
+907 DTDLTRVELMPS
-917 QCEGTQADTEV
+917 EGTQGGTEV
-928 PFNFGDITYTKPG
+928 PFNFGDITYAKPG

-946 IYEETPSNADKIPG
+946 IYEETPSNAAKIPG

-975 DNGNGQLEL
+975 DNGKGQLEL
-984 DSVTKALDHK
+984 DSVTKALDNK
-994 DNVTEMP
+994 DNVTVMP
-1001 AGKIPLFK
+1001 ADNIPLFK
-1009 NIFNATNEE
+1009 NIFNADDEE
-1018 INFVATKVYKDNAGN
+1018 INFVATKVYKDNAGKQ
-1033 SINPDVNQFQFT
+1033 INPDVNQFRFT
-1045 LSAAKKDASGND
+1045 LSVPEKDSDDNK
-1057 VTETDPPMPTPA
+1057 VTETNPPMPTHA
-1069 TVGNDDGGQI
+1069 TVGNDDGGRI
-1079 DFGKVTYTAANVDST
+1079 DFGKVTYTAANVGHT
-1094 YWYQMN
+1094 YWYQMR
-1100 ENQGDNACIAY
+1100 EDRGDNACIAY
-1111 DKTTYLIKVE
+1111 DEATYLIKVE
-1121 VGSKTGADN
+1121 VGSQTGADN
-1130 KLIVTSK
+1130 NLIVTSN
-1137 TTYYKQNENG
+1137 TTYYKQDENG
-1147 AWQPVD
+1147 AWKQVD
-1153 INTGDDVASK
+1153 INTGDDVDSK

-1171 PTPTSAN
+1171 PTPAIAR
-1178 LYVGKILAG
+1178 LRIGKILEG
-1187 RDWMD
+1187 RDWMK
-1192 GDKFT
+1192 GDTFT
-1197 FTLTAKDNAPMPEGK
+1197 FTLTPKNDNTPMPEGENA
-1212 DTNKLTITN
+1212 NKLTITN
-1221 ASRKEMDDERL
+1221 ESNKVMDDERL
-1232 GDFPE
+1232 GSFGK
-1237 ITFTKPGTYVYTI
+1237 ITFAQPGTYEYTI
-1250 SEDAVDSAKLPGF
+1250 SEDEVTLPGF
-1263 KTQPGDIT
+1263 KNHPGDIT
-1271 ATVTVTRE
+1271 ATVTVTRN
-1279 GNELRRTISYRNA
+1279 GNELTSTVSYKDA
-1292 AGINS
+1292 AGKVGVVN
-1297 DICGYFTNTYSTDSY
+1297 GYFTNTYSTDPYTVSTSVLF
-1312 KIKDTDIFLASKV
+1312 KASKT
-1325 LKDRGWLDEDRFTFV
+1325 LEGRGWLPEENFTFV
-1340 LTGDESNPTNTPMPT
+1340 LTGDESNPADTPMPDF
-1355 LCESI
+1355 CEAVANS
-1360 ADSTHYENIVLGDG
+1360 SHTTVTLGDDKDLRFTQPG
-1374 KELEFKEAG
+1374 T
-1383 RYVYYITEQRGE
+1383 YTYYITEKTESTPG
-1395 LSGITY
+1395 LIY
-1401 DTTKYMVV
+1401 DTSKYKVV
-1409 VDVRDEGGNS
+1409 VTVVDKDADGGNIGKS
-1419 GKLTGSVQYFK
+1419 GNLTGSVQYFK
-1430 GTLGK
+1430 GTLGE
-1435 NGEYTFSDKP
+1435 NGEYTFSAKP
-1445 ETDNIAIFTNT
+1445 ESANIAAFTNT
-1456 YAAKS
+1456 YTTEPA
-1461 VTLTGKENLSVT
+1461 TLNGEKNLSVT

-1481 GKEEAFTFE
+1481 GNEEAFTFT
-1490 IAVAGGSAENT
+1490 IAAAGDNAENT
-1501 PLPKS
+1501 PLPNEN
-1506 TTLKLTNSNL
+1506 TLTLTKPTP
-1516 DEDTATGNFGDITYE
+1516 DGDTATGHFGDITYT
-1531 KPGTYIYKI
+1531 KPGTYSYTICEVRGADG
-1540 TENKGDNA
+1540 TAA
-1548 ITQWDDSEYT
+1548 ITQWDDSVY
-1558 VTVNVKDDGTG
+1558 TVNVTVEDNGAGKLHITNFT
-1569 ELKVESCTVKKSGDE
+1569 VESDG
-1584 GNSNGITFTNTYE
+1584 SNYIGISFTNRYE
-1597 ASSTPTKDVTVNDA
+1597 ADPNPTK
-1611 ETSADGQPVKVGDKL
+1611 
-1626 TYSIHWVNDSI
+1626 
-1637 ENGKFVPATV
+1637 TV
-1647 TITDQVPENTKLVTT
+1647 TDE
-1662 PDNAT
+1662 
-1667 YDDTTRTLTWTLN
+1667 
-1680 AAANTSGDV
+1680 SG
-1689 SFTVSVLPSA
+1689 
-1699 SAALDPIT
+1699 
-1707 NQAKVKIGDHES
+1707 N
-1719 ETNVVTN
+1719 N
-1726 PTPYDPDSHKK
+1726 
-1737 VLDDN
+1737 
-1742 GNDID
+1742 ID
-1747 NTLVSPGQVLTYQ
+1747 NTLVSPGQKLTYTIHWVNNAVDTTGKYTPAD
-1760 ITWVA
+1760 ITV
-1765 PLAAEGAETVDV
+1765 T
-1777 VIKDTV
+1777 DTV
-1783 PANTTFV
+1783 PANTTFD
-1790 LGSATDNIAP
+1790 SADNGGTWDTTDNKV
-1800 DDNGLLTWNIQGQTP
+1800 TWKFNADPNTEGN
-1815 GASGTVSFQVKVND
+1815 VSFTVKVNESISGENGEINNS
-1829 AVGDNGD
+1829 ALVGNRT
-1836 ITNKAFVNNK
+1836 TNI
-1846 ATVETTHN
+1846 THN

-1876 YTIKYKNLEKDVAT
+1876 YTIKYKNLEDAAAT

-1903 VSADNGG
+1903 VWADNGG
-1910 TWDKTDNKVTWNL
+1910 VCENGTVTWNIADV
-1923 TGVEPGAKGTVSF
+1923 TSGTEGSVSF
-1936 TVRVTMD
+1936 KVRVTID
-1943 AVGKSIENQ
+1943 AVGRSIENQ
-1952 AEVKIGDHNPVTTTK
+1952 AQVKIGDHNPVTTTK
-1967 TENKNIEQ
+1967 TENKNIEK
-1975 PSPASVTLTAH
+1975 PSPASVTLTAC
-1986 KTLKSD
+1986 KTLISD

-1998 AAGEFAFNLLDKDG
+1998 AAGEFAFTLLDKDG
-2012 KLVQTALNDAEGN
+2012 KLVQTARNDAEGN
-2025 VTFSELKLNTI
+2025 VTFEALSLDTI
-2036 GSYTYTICEVDGKL
+2036 DEYTYTICEVDGEV
-2050 GYMTYDDSTY
+2050 GYITYDGSQY
-2060 TVTFNVDDAKNG
+2060 TVTFSVYDAKDG
-2072 TLAATEPVYS
+2072 TLAATKPVYS
-2082 LNDKTFTTAEFINH
+2082 LNGKTVDAAEFINH

-2108 LSATKTLTGRS
+2108 LSATKALTGRS
-2119 MIDREFFFTL
+2119 MIDGEFFFTL

-2205 LEDAPA
+2205 LEGTPA
-2211 VVTDAEPETELNAE
+2211 VVTDAEPETELDVA
-2225 PKTDPE
+2225 PE

-2279 VRVPLVD
+2279 VRVQLAD
-2286 NDGTGTLAVDKDNI
+2286 KEGQGTLTVDSI

-2312 NNAVVFNNSYAAEG
+2312 NSAVVFNNSYAAEG

>member
-33 AGGTTDAAAAQDTVT
+33 AGGTTNAAAAQDTVT
-48 LVDPNTFN
+48 LVDPDTFN

-73 ADKTVSNDKIE
+73 ADKTVSNNEIT
-84 FSSTSPLGK
+84 FSPNSPLGK
-93 EGKTVSKTAGS
+93 AGKTVSKTDGS

-130 LVLDASG
+130 LVLDTSG
-137 SMDKAMGGTTWEN
+137 SMAYDFNGYETWHAK
-150 YDDTKRIDALKAAAK
+150 DRRITALKSAVKDFIDNAAT
-165 NFLAAAKKQNDGI
+165 QN
-178 EDPAKQIQVSIVKF
+178 
-192 AGNKTDKVGNDT
+192 
-204 YRDGRNSY
+204 
-212 NYSQIMR
+212 SQIADASKKINIALVR
-219 NLTLC
+219 FASNSRILQDLTTCEGKNATALKKRVD
-224 NSTNLSTLNS
+224 NLSS
-234 VVDSI
+234 D
-239 QPAGATRSDYGME
+239 GATRADLGM
-252 LAQKA
+252 AQA
-257 LGSDSARSNAKK
+257 ESVLNGTGARANAKK

-277 KPTKQSEYNSEVAG
+277 EPTSGNEYEAKVAG
-291 SAVNTAKTL
+291 DAINTAKTI
-300 KDSGTTIYTVGIF
+300 KGSGATIYTVGIF
-313 SGANAAS
+313 SGADSSNPPAEPDGNTQLA
-320 DPNDEHTSDENRFM
+320 NRFM

-343 AAYSWVSTDWYGG
+343 AASSWVSTSWFSG
-356 YYDIVPGTRAE
+356 YYNIVLGTRAE

-375 TKSTELD
+375 TQSTELN

-389 KDVTSNPPVPT
+389 KDATSNPPVPT

-429 NAISFDDEI
+429 NAIAFDDEI

-511 KDLDGKVSMKISD
+511 EDLNSKVSMKISD

-544 AAGTSSDTELVNYVA
+544 AAGTSSDTELVNYVT
-559 DHTEDDGK
+559 DHTGDDGK

-587 SYTAGNTT
+587 PYTAGNTT

-622 THATD
+622 IPATD
-627 VQPKTPYYYDL
+627 VQPKKSYYYDL
-638 TYYDTNKANA
+638 TYYDTKKADA
-648 SGSLVLQHDHIEISI
+648 SGSLVPQHDHIEISI

-680 YYVPQKT
+680 YYVLQKT
-687 LKGSYPQTLDEQVGP
+687 LKGSYPQALDNQIGGKE
-702 KQPNNT
+702 KNITN
-708 TGTASRRIDFAWDLS
+708 TASRRIDFGWDNNYTIGRLY
-723 NTTGLLFLGNNG
+723 LGNNG

-743 SLKITKV
+743 SLKITKQV
-750 VTPTDSNYTPDST
+750 AKADPSYSPDAG
-763 TQFRILVNL
+763 TQFDIKVVL
-772 EGVGANDIYKCT
+772 EGNGANGTYTYTIDGKTSDSYKFKS
-784 LNGQTFSFIRGSV
+784 GDV
-797 ITLKNG
+797 ITLKND
-803 QTAEIKGLPAGCKY
+803 QTAEIEGLPAGCEY
-817 TVTEPTPL
+817 TVSEPTLPDGYTSSIDA
-825 PAGYALS
+825 PAGVITA
-832 TIENATGTIKGGLA
+832 GKVQ
-846 KDTAAVAT
+846 DTAPVVT
-854 VKNTYTPSSYILNGE
+854 VTNTYKPSDVTLSGSTSLAGEKILNGRAW
-869 TYLSGK
+869 LAS
-875 KVLSG
+875 
-880 RDWQSLDKFVFHLE
+880 DQFDFQLE
-894 ALEPDNAP
+894 AVDA
-902 LPKNG
+902 KN
-907 DTDLTRVELT
+907 TPMPEVSLIHL
-917 QCEGTQADTEV
+917 QQSEGTAAGTHV
-928 PFNFGDITYTKPG
+928 PFHFGDITYTKPG
-941 TYRYR
+941 TY
-946 IYEETPSNADKIPG
+946 IYDINEIIPSNG
-960 IDYDTT
+960 IIGISYDSTI
-966 TYTVTVKIK
+966 YRVTVTVTDDHKGHLTAAASMQNLSDKSTAELATFTNTFAAKDETLVLEAIK
-975 DNGNGQLEL
+975 QFVDKDGNALTQTNGQFTFKL
-984 DSVTKALDHK
+984 DKSQVDENNNQLPADH
-994 DNVTEMP
+994 
-1001 AGKIPLFK
+1001 A
-1009 NIFNATNEE
+1009 
-1018 INFVATKVYKDNAGN
+1018 
-1033 SINPDVNQFQFT
+1033 
-1045 LSAAKKDASGND
+1045 
-1057 VTETDPPMPTPA
+1057 PPMPA
-1069 TVGNDDGGQI
+1069 SADAASNALGR
-1079 DFGKVTYTAANVDST
+1079 VTYVLNYDST
-1094 YWYQMN
+1094 RDLAKTYYYQLSEVNDGLKHITYSN
-1100 ENQGDNACIAY
+1100 ER
-1111 DKTTYLIKVE
+1111 YLIKVTFTVE
-1121 VGSKTGADN
+1121 PEDGETA
-1130 KLIVTSK
+1130 LQAHP
-1137 TTYYKQNENG
+1137 TYYK
-1147 AWQPVD
+1147 W
-1153 INTGDDVASK
+1153 DDAQKWVQLDQQDSESGM
-1163 ITFTNTLT
+1163 TFTNTFTGTTTAKL
-1171 PTPTSAN
+1171 SI
-1178 LYVGKILAG
+1178 GKILAG
-1187 RDWMD
+1187 RKWMD

-1197 FTLTAKDNAPMPEGK
+1197 FTLTAKDNAPMPKGE
-1212 DTNKLTITN
+1212 NASKLTITN
-1221 ASRKEMDDERL
+1221 ESDNVMDDERL
-1232 GDFPE
+1232 GSFGE
-1237 ITFTKPGTYVYTI
+1237 ITFTQPGTYVYTI
-1250 SEDAVDSAKLPGF
+1250 SEDAVDAVTLPGF
-1263 KTQPGDIT
+1263 KNHPGDIT
-1271 ATVTVTRE
+1271 ATVTVTRN
-1279 GNELRRTISYRNA
+1279 GNELTSTVSYKDA
-1292 AGINS
+1292 AGKVNEAGY
-1297 DICGYFTNTYSTDSY
+1297 GYFTNTYSPDPYTVS
-1312 KIKDTDIFLASKV
+1312 TSVLFNASKT
-1325 LKDRGWLDEDRFTFV
+1325 LKGRGWLPEENFTFV
-1340 LTGDESNPTNTPMPT
+1340 LTGDESNPADTPMPDF
-1355 LCESI
+1355 CEAVANS
-1360 ADSTHYENIVLGDG
+1360 SHTTVTLGDNKDLRFTQPG
-1374 KELEFKEAG
+1374 T
-1383 RYVYYITEQRGE
+1383 YTYYITEKTESTPG
-1395 LSGITY
+1395 LIY
-1401 DTTKYMVV
+1401 DTSKYKVV
-1409 VDVRDEGGNS
+1409 VTVEDKDADGGNIDKS

-1430 GTLGK
+1430 GTLGE

-1445 ETDNIAIFTNT
+1445 ETANIAAFTNT
-1456 YAAKS
+1456 YTTEPA
-1461 VTLTGKENLSVT
+1461 TLIGEEKLSVT

-1481 GKEEAFTFE
+1481 GNEEKFTFE

-1501 PLPKS
+1501 PLPES
-1506 TTLKLTNSNL
+1506 TTLTLTNP
-1516 DEDTATGNFGDITYE
+1516 DGDTATGNFGDITYE
-1531 KPGTYIYKI
+1531 KPGTYKYEI
-1540 TENKGDNA
+1540 TEVEGSNV
-1548 ITQWDDSEYT
+1548 ISQWDKSIYT
-1558 VTVNVKDDGTG
+1558 VIVKVEDNGTGKLNIAYSSVTKNNGDVDNGIYFENAYETSPNPVKTVKDA
-1569 ELKVESCTVKKSGDE
+1569 SN
-1584 GNSNGITFTNTYE
+1584 NS
-1597 ASSTPTKDVTVNDA
+1597 
-1611 ETSADGQPVKVGDKL
+1611 
-1626 TYSIHWVNDSI
+1626 
-1637 ENGKFVPATV
+1637 
-1647 TITDQVPENTKLVTT
+1647 
-1662 PDNAT
+1662 
-1667 YDDTTRTLTWTLN
+1667 
-1680 AAANTSGDV
+1680 
-1689 SFTVSVLPSA
+1689 
-1699 SAALDPIT
+1699 
-1707 NQAKVKIGDHES
+1707 
-1719 ETNVVTN
+1719 
-1726 PTPYDPDSHKK
+1726 
-1737 VLDDN
+1737 
-1742 GNDID
+1742 ID
-1747 NTLVSPGQVLTYQ
+1747 NTLVSPGQLLTYTIEWANTEIGPNGEPASAE
-1760 ITWVA
+1760 ITI
-1765 PLAAEGAETVDV
+1765 T
-1777 VIKDTV
+1777 DTV
-1783 PANTTFV
+1783 PANTS
-1790 LGSATDNIAP
+1790 LESI
-1800 DDNGLLTWNIQGQTP
+1800 DNGGTEDENHKITWKIKAEPNQ
-1815 GASGTVSFQVKVND
+1815 SGTVSFTVKVNESISGENGEID
-1829 AVGDNGD
+1829 NSALVGNRT
-1836 ITNKAFVNNK
+1836 TNI
-1846 ATVETTHN
+1846 THN

-1876 YTIKYKNLEKDVAT
+1876 YTIKYKNLEDAAAT

-1910 TWDKTDNKVTWNL
+1910 VCENGTVTWNIADV
-1923 TGVEPGAKGTVSF
+1923 TSGTEGSVSF
-1936 TVRVTMD
+1936 KVRVTID
-1943 AVGKSIENQ
+1943 AVDSSIENQ
-1952 AEVKIGDHNPVTTTK
+1952 AQVKIGEHNPVTTTK

-1975 PSPASVTLTAH
+1975 PSPASVILTAH
-1986 KTLKSD
+1986 KTLISD

-1998 AAGEFAFNLLDKDG
+1998 AAGEFAFTLLDKDG
-2012 KLVQTALNDAEGN
+2012 KLVQTAPNDAEGN
-2025 VTFSELKLNTI
+2025 VTFEALSLDTI
-2036 GSYTYTICEVDGKL
+2036 GEYTYTICEVDGEV
-2050 GYMTYDDSTY
+2050 GYITYDGSQY
-2060 TVTFNVDDAKNG
+2060 TVTFSVYDAKDG

-2082 LNDKTFTTAEFINH
+2082 LNGKTFTTAEFINH
-2096 YTAELPADASFS
+2096 YTAELPAGASFS
-2108 LSATKTLTGRS
+2108 LSATKTLTGRN
-2119 MIDREFFFTL
+2119 MIDGEFFFTL

-2205 LEDAPA
+2205 LEGTPA
-2211 VVTDAEPETELNAE
+2211 VVTDAEPETELDVA
-2225 PKTDPE
+2225 PE

-2279 VRVPLVD
+2279 VRVQLAD
-2286 NDGTGTLAVDKDNI
+2286 KEGQGTLTVDSI

-2312 NNAVVFNNSYAAEG
+2312 NSAVVFNNSYAAEG

-2486 YFAFP
+2486 CFAFP

-2600 LAVSG
+2600 LAISG

-2613 ARKRGKK
+2613 VRKRGKK